1 MTTANLPTTT
11 PAPLPKALVNIE
23 GMRCAGC
30 VAAVEKHLLATPG
43 VVSASVNLLTAMA
56 VVEHQPELA
65 PIDIIQR
72 LADKGFSSRL
82 RDLQEVVIPSQ
93 SEASQPVNQLII
105 ALVLLALSIAGHI
118 GQATTLPHHQHGN
131 TLASVWWHLSLAT
144 VSLLGPGRFILVDGW
159 QSLRNGHPN
168 MNSLVGMGVSTA
180 YFTSVLALIFPQLMW
195 ECFFDE
201 PVMLVGAMLLGRS
214 LEAYARKSAA
224 KDFDRLLA
232 LQPPTA
238 HLLVGDQLIEVPVSQ
253 LQVGDWIKVLP
264 GETVPADGHIR
275 QGSSGID
282 ESLLTG
288 ESQPVSRQ
296 VGDAVT
302 AGTNNHTAA
311 LDITVDR
318 VGTETLLSR
327 MVEVITNAQARKVPL
342 QQLADSVAGY
352 FAYFVMGLAF
362 LTVSGWYLVSH
373 WLAIEMPLITSLKM
387 GIAVLAIACP
397 CALGLA
403 TPTAIL
409 VGTGI
414 GAQRGLLIKGGDVL
428 EKLRTIKTVVFD
440 KTGTLTVGK
449 PKVTQVQLLLP
460 ESEVWPLAAMAAA
473 GTNHPVAKA
482 VLAHATSLGYAA
494 EQSIDSETVPGLG
507 TVARSASGHK
517 VLLGSAL
524 WLQEQGIKVV
534 EEDPHPL
541 TPLLLCFHGRE
552 TRPEQSASLKTEEG
566 DPEHKAK
573 SLVPSPFLEKSW
585 GEGLS
590 TYPSLNSGSKELRQ
604 DVTLVYVS
612 IDSQLAGVIGLVD
625 PLRADAVDTVSSL
638 QQQGLEVVLLT
649 GDRPIVAHKIAAEL
663 GITKV
668 FADIRPTQKAEI
680 LAELQKN
687 GAVAMVGDGLNDAP
701 ALAVADVGMAIGDGT
716 GVAIDTA
723 DVVLMAD
730 KLAGV
735 KTAINLGKAT
745 GRKIRQNLFWAVVYN
760 CLGIPVAAGLLY
772 PWHLTLDPAAA
783 GACMAMSSVSVV
795 LNSIGLRWTFHK

>member
-1 MTTANLPTTT
+1 LEYQDFYMTTANLQ
-11 PAPLPKALVNIE
+11 KALVNIE

-30 VAAVEKHLLATPG
+30 VSAVEKHLLATPG
-43 VVSASVNLLTAMA
+43 VVSASVNLLTSMA
-56 VVEHQPELA
+56 LVEHEPELSS
-65 PIDIIQR
+65 IDLTQR
-72 LADKGFSSRL
+72 LTDKGFPSRL
-82 RDLQEVVIPSQ
+82 RDLQEITTIPRQ
-93 SEASQPVNQLII
+93 TDDSQPINQLLI
-105 ALVLLALSIAGHI
+105 ALGLLVLSIAGHL
-118 GQATTLPHHQHGN
+118 GQSPTLPHHQHGN
-131 TLASVWWHLSLAT
+131 TLASVWWHLILAT
-144 VSLLGPGRFILVDGW
+144 IALLGPGRFILVDGW

-168 MNSLVGMGVSTA
+168 MHSLVGMGISTA
-180 YFTSVLALIFPQLMW
+180 YLTSVLALVFPQLMW

-214 LEAYARKSAA
+214 LESYARKSAA

-238 HLLVGDQLIEVPVSQ
+238 HLLVGEQSIEVPVSQ
-253 LQVGDWIKVLP
+253 LQIGDWIKVLP

-275 QGSSGID
+275 QGISSID

-296 VGDAVT
+296 VGDLVT
-302 AGTNNHTAA
+302 AGTNNHSAP
-311 LDITVDR
+311 LDIMVDR
-318 VGTETLLSR
+318 VGDETLLSR
-327 MVEVITNAQARKVPL
+327 MVAVVTNAQARKVPL
-342 QQLADSVAGY
+342 QQIADSVAGY
-352 FAYFVMGLAF
+352 FAYVVMGLAL
-362 LTVSGWYLVSH
+362 LTVSGWYLASH
-373 WLAIEMPLITSLKM
+373 WLLMDMPLLTSLKM

-449 PKVTQVQLLLP
+449 PEVIQVQLFSP
-460 ESEVWPLAAMAAA
+460 ENEVWPLVAMAAA
-473 GTNHPVAKA
+473 GTNHPIAKA
-482 VLAHATSLGYAA
+482 ILAHAIDLGYSAEAA
-494 EQSIDSETVPGLG
+494 IDSETVPGLG

-524 WLQEQGIKVV
+524 WLQEQGIEVV
-534 EEDPHPL
+534 EEDP
-541 TPLLLCFHGRE
+541 
-552 TRPEQSASLKTEEG
+552 Q
-566 DPEHKAK
+566 
-573 SLVPSPFLEKSW
+573 
-585 GEGLS
+585 
-590 TYPSLNSGSKELRQ
+590 Q
-604 DVTLVYVS
+604 DTTLVYVS
-612 IDSQLAGVIGLVD
+612 IDSQLAGVIGVVD
-625 PLRADAVDTVSSL
+625 PLRSDAADTVRSL

-649 GDRPIVAHKIAAEL
+649 GDRSIVAHKIAAEL

-680 LAELQKN
+680 ITELQKN
-687 GAVAMVGDGLNDAP
+687 GSVAMVGDGLNDAP

-723 DVVLMAD
+723 DVVLMVD

-735 KTAINLGKAT
+735 KTAIALGKAT
-745 GRKIRQNLFWAVVYN
+745 GRKIRQNLFWAVIYN
-760 CLGIPVAAGLLY
+760 CLGIPLAAGLLY
-772 PWHLTLDPAAA
+772 PWHITLDPAAA

-795 LNSIGLRWTFHK
+795 LNSIGLRWTFRP

>member
-1 MTTANLPTTT
+1 MTTANLPITA
-11 PAPLPKALVNIE
+11 PATLQKALVNIE

-65 PIDIIQR
+65 PIDLTQR
-72 LADKGFSSRL
+72 LAAKGFPSQL
-82 RDLQEVVIPSQ
+82 RDLQAIAVPPK
-93 SEASQPVNQLII
+93 ADGSQPINQLLI
-105 ALVLLALSIAGHI
+105 ALGLLALSIAGHF
-118 GQATTLPHHQHGN
+118 GQAMTLPHHQHGN
-131 TLASVWWHLSLAT
+131 TLASVWWHLTLAT
-144 VSLLGPGRFILVDGW
+144 IALLGPGRFILVDGW

-168 MNSLVGMGVSTA
+168 MHSLVGMGVSTA

-214 LEAYARKSAA
+214 LETYARKSAA

-238 HLLVGDQLIEVPVSQ
+238 HLLVGDRSIEVPVSQ

-296 VGDAVT
+296 VGDTVT
-302 AGTNNHTAA
+302 AGTNNHTAT

-327 MVEVITNAQARKVPL
+327 MVAVVTNAQARKVPL
-342 QQLADSVAGY
+342 QQVADSVAGY
-352 FAYFVMGLAF
+352 FAYVVMVLAL
-362 LTVSGWYLVSH
+362 LTVSGWYVAGH
-373 WLAIEMPLITSLKM
+373 WLAIEMPLLTSLKM

-449 PKVTQVQLLLP
+449 PQVTKIQLLLP

-482 VLAHATSLGYAA
+482 ILTYANNLGYSAA
-494 EQSIDSETVPGLG
+494 QAIDSETVPGLG

-524 WLQEQGIKVV
+524 WLQEQGIEVI
-534 EEDPHPL
+534 EEDP
-541 TPLLLCFHGRE
+541 
-552 TRPEQSASLKTEEG
+552 Q
-566 DPEHKAK
+566 
-573 SLVPSPFLEKSW
+573 
-585 GEGLS
+585 
-590 TYPSLNSGSKELRQ
+590 Q
-604 DVTLVYVS
+604 DMTLVYVS
-612 IDSQLAGVIGLVD
+612 IDSQLAGIVGFVD
-625 PLRADAVDTVSSL
+625 PLRADAADTVSSL
-638 QQQGLEVVLLT
+638 QKQGLEVVLLT
-649 GDRPIVAHKIAAEL
+649 GDRSIVAHKIAAEL

-680 LAELQKN
+680 LTELQKN
-687 GAVAMVGDGLNDAP
+687 GPVAMIGDGLNDAP

-723 DVVLMAD
+723 DVVLMVD

-735 KTAINLGKAT
+735 KTAIDLGKAT

-760 CLGIPVAAGLLY
+760 CLGIPIAAGLLY
-772 PWHLTLDPAAA
+772 PWHITLDPAAA

-795 LNSIGLRWTFHK
+795 LNSIGLRWTFRK

>member
-11 PAPLPKALVNIE
+11 PATLQKALVNIE

-65 PIDIIQR
+65 PIDLTQR
-72 LADKGFSSRL
+72 LTDKGFPSRL
-82 RDLQEVVIPSQ
+82 RDLQEITIPQ
-93 SEASQPVNQLII
+93 QTNDSQPINQLLI
-105 ALVLLALSIAGHI
+105 ALGLLTLSIAGHI
-118 GQATTLPHHQHGN
+118 GQSATLPHHQHGN

-144 VSLLGPGRFILVDGW
+144 IALLGPGRFILVDGW

-168 MNSLVGMGVSTA
+168 MHSLVGMGVSTA
-180 YFTSVLALIFPQLMW
+180 YLTSLLALIFPQLMW

-214 LEAYARKSAA
+214 LESYARKSAA
-224 KDFDRLLA
+224 KDFDQLLA

-238 HLLVGDQLIEVPVSQ
+238 HLLVGDQSIEVPVSQ

-264 GETVPADGHIR
+264 GETIPADGHIR
-275 QGSSGID
+275 QGRSSID

-296 VGDAVT
+296 VGDTVT

-311 LDITVDR
+311 LDIMVDR
-318 VGTETLLSR
+318 VGAETLLSR
-327 MVEVITNAQARKVPL
+327 MVEVITNSQARKVPL
-342 QQLADSVAGY
+342 QQIADSVAGY
-352 FAYFVMGLAF
+352 FAYIVMGLAF
-362 LTVSGWYLVSH
+362 LTVSSWYVASH
-373 WLAIEMPLITSLKM
+373 WLAIDMPLLTSLKM

-440 KTGTLTVGK
+440 KTGTLTIGK
-449 PKVTQVQLLLP
+449 PQVTKVQLFLT

-482 VLAHATSLGYAA
+482 ILTYANNLGYSA
-494 EQSIDSETVPGLG
+494 EQVIDSETVPGLG

-524 WLQEQGIKVV
+524 WLQEQGIQVI
-534 EEDPHPL
+534 EDL
-541 TPLLLCFHGRE
+541 
-552 TRPEQSASLKTEEG
+552 Q
-566 DPEHKAK
+566 
-573 SLVPSPFLEKSW
+573 
-585 GEGLS
+585 
-590 TYPSLNSGSKELRQ
+590 Q
-604 DVTLVYVS
+604 DTTLVYVS

-625 PLRADAVDTVSSL
+625 PLRADAADTVSSL

-649 GDRPIVAHKIAAEL
+649 GDRSIVAHKIAAEL

-680 LAELQKN
+680 LTELQKN
-687 GAVAMVGDGLNDAP
+687 GPVAMVGDGLNDAP

-723 DVVLMAD
+723 DVVLMVD

-735 KTAINLGKAT
+735 KTAIDLGKAT

-760 CLGIPVAAGLLY
+760 CLGIPIAAGLLY
-772 PWHLTLDPAAA
+772 PWHITLDPAAA

-795 LNSIGLRWTFHK
+795 LNSIGLRWTFREKK

>member
-1 MTTANLPTTT
+1 MTTANLPTIR
-11 PAPLPKALVNIE
+11 PATLQKALVNIE
-23 GMRCAGC
+23 GMRCAAC
-30 VAAVEKHLLATPG
+30 VSAVEKHLLATPG
-43 VVSASVNLLTAMA
+43 VVSASVNLLMAMA

-65 PIDIIQR
+65 PIDLTQR
-72 LADKGFSSRL
+72 LTAKGFPSRL
-82 RDLQEVVIPSQ
+82 RDLQEITIPQ
-93 SEASQPVNQLII
+93 QTDDSQPVNQLLI
-105 ALVLLALSIAGHI
+105 ALGLLTLSIAGHI
-118 GQATTLPHHQHGN
+118 GQSTTLPHHQHGN
-131 TLASVWWHLSLAT
+131 TLASVWWHMSLAT
-144 VSLLGPGRFILVDGW
+144 IALLGPGRFILVDGW

-168 MNSLVGMGVSTA
+168 MHSLVGMGVSTA
-180 YFTSVLALIFPQLMW
+180 YLTSVLALIFPQLMW

-214 LEAYARKSAA
+214 LESYARKSAA

-238 HLLVGDQLIEVPVSQ
+238 HLIVGDQSIEVPVSQ

-275 QGSSGID
+275 QGISSID

-296 VGDAVT
+296 VGDTVT
-302 AGTNNHTAA
+302 AGTSNHTAP

-318 VGTETLLSR
+318 VGAETLLSR
-327 MVEVITNAQARKVPL
+327 MVAVVADAQARKVPL
-342 QQLADSVAGY
+342 QQIADSVAGY
-352 FAYFVMGLAF
+352 FAYIVMGLAF
-362 LTVSGWYLVSH
+362 LTVSGWYVASH
-373 WLAIEMPLITSLKM
+373 WLAIDMPLLTSLKM

-409 VGTGI
+409 VGTGV

-449 PKVTQVQLLLP
+449 PSVVKVQIFLP
-460 ESEVWPLAAMAAA
+460 ETEVWPLAAMAAA

-482 VLAHATSLGYAA
+482 VLAHAIGLGYAA
-494 EQSIDSETVPGLG
+494 AAAIESETVAGLG
-507 TVARSASGHK
+507 TIARSASGHK

-524 WLQEQGIKVV
+524 WLQEQGIGVI
-534 EEDPHPL
+534 EDP
-541 TPLLLCFHGRE
+541 
-552 TRPEQSASLKTEEG
+552 QQ
-566 DPEHKAK
+566 
-573 SLVPSPFLEKSW
+573 
-585 GEGLS
+585 
-590 TYPSLNSGSKELRQ
+590 NM
-604 DVTLVYVS
+604 TLAYVS
-612 IDSQLAGVIGLVD
+612 IDSQLAGVIGVVD
-625 PLRADAVDTVSSL
+625 PLRADAAGTINSL
-638 QQQGLEVVLLT
+638 QKQGLEVVLLT
-649 GDRPIVAHKIAAEL
+649 GDRSIVAHKIAAEL
-663 GITKV
+663 GIIKV

-680 LAELQKN
+680 LTELQKT
-687 GAVAMVGDGLNDAP
+687 GSVAMVGDGLNDAP

-723 DVVLMAD
+723 DVVLMVD

-735 KTAINLGKAT
+735 KTAIDLGKAT

-772 PWHLTLDPAAA
+772 PWHITLDPAAA

-795 LNSIGLRWTFHK
+795 LNSICLRWTFLDK

>member
-1 MTTANLPTTT
+1 MTTANLPTST
-11 PAPLPKALVNIE
+11 PATLQKALVNIE

-56 VVEHQPELA
+56 VVEHQPELT
-65 PIDIIQR
+65 PIDLTQR
-72 LADKGFSSRL
+72 LTDKGFPSRL

-93 SEASQPVNQLII
+93 TEDSQPVNQLLI
-105 ALVLLALSIAGHI
+105 ALGLLALSIAGHI
-118 GQATTLPHHQHGN
+118 GQSTTLPHHQHGN

-144 VSLLGPGRFILVDGW
+144 IALLGPGRFILVDGW
-159 QSLRNGHPN
+159 QNLRNGHPN
-168 MNSLVGMGVSTA
+168 MHSLVGMGVSTA
-180 YFTSVLALIFPQLMW
+180 YLTSVLALVFPQLMW

-214 LEAYARKSAA
+214 LEAYARRSAA

-238 HLLVGDQLIEVPVSQ
+238 HLLVGDQSIEVPVSQ

-318 VGTETLLSR
+318 VGAETLLSR

-352 FAYFVMGLAF
+352 FAYIVMGLAF
-362 LTVSGWYLVSH
+362 LTVSGWYVASH
-373 WLAIEMPLITSLKM
+373 WLSVDMPLLTSLKM

-440 KTGTLTVGK
+440 KTGTLTIGK
-449 PKVTQVQLLLP
+449 PQVTEVQLFLTA
-460 ESEVWPLAAMAAA
+460 SEVWPLAAMAAA

-482 VLAHATSLGYAA
+482 ILAYANNLEYSA
-494 EQSIDSETVPGLG
+494 EEAINSETVPGLG
-507 TVARSASGHK
+507 TVARSASGQK

-524 WLQEQGIKVV
+524 WLQEQGIEVA
-534 EEDPHPL
+534 EEDP
-541 TPLLLCFHGRE
+541 
-552 TRPEQSASLKTEEG
+552 Q
-566 DPEHKAK
+566 
-573 SLVPSPFLEKSW
+573 
-585 GEGLS
+585 
-590 TYPSLNSGSKELRQ
+590 Q
-604 DVTLVYVS
+604 DMTLVYVS

-625 PLRADAVDTVSSL
+625 PLRADAADTVNSL

-649 GDRPIVAHKIAAEL
+649 GDRSIVAHKIAAEL

-680 LAELQKN
+680 LTELQKT
-687 GAVAMVGDGLNDAP
+687 GSVAMVGDGLNDAP

-723 DVVLMAD
+723 DVVLMVD

-735 KTAINLGKAT
+735 KTAIDLGKAT

-772 PWHLTLDPAAA
+772 PWHITLDPAAA

-795 LNSIGLRWTFHK
+795 LNSIGLRWTFRK

>member
-11 PAPLPKALVNIE
+11 PPNLPKALVNIE

-43 VVSASVNLLTAMA
+43 VVSVNVNLLTAMA
-56 VVEHQPELA
+56 VVEHQPELM
-65 PIDIIQR
+65 PIDLTAK
-72 LADKGFSSRL
+72 LAAKGFPSRL
-82 RDLQEVVIPSQ
+82 RDLQEIAIPPQATVSPPISQ
-93 SEASQPVNQLII
+93 LFI
-105 ALVLLALSIAGHI
+105 ALSLLVLSIGGHL
-118 GQATTLPHHQHGN
+118 GQSVTLPHHQHGN

-144 VSLLGPGRFILVDGW
+144 VALLGPGRYILVDGW
-159 QSLRNGHPN
+159 QSWRNGHPN
-168 MNSLVGMGVSTA
+168 MHSLVGVGVSTA
-180 YFTSVLALIFPQLMW
+180 YLTSVLALVFPQLRW

-214 LEAYARKSAA
+214 LEAYARRSAA
-224 KDFDRLLA
+224 QDFDRLLA

-238 HLLVGDQLIEVPVSQ
+238 HLLVGNQSIDIPVSQ
-253 LQVGDWIKVLP
+253 LQIGDWIKVLP
-264 GETVPADGHIR
+264 GETVPADGHIH
-275 QGSSGID
+275 QGSSSLD

-288 ESQPVSRQ
+288 ESQPVVRQ
-296 VGDAVT
+296 VGEPVT

-311 LDITVDR
+311 LAITVDR
-318 VGTETLLSR
+318 VGAETLLAK
-327 MVEVITNAQARKVPL
+327 MVMVVTTAQAQKLPW
-342 QQLADSVAGY
+342 QQIADSVAGY
-352 FAYFVMGLAF
+352 FAYVVMGIAC
-362 LTVSGWYLVSH
+362 LTVSGWYAASH
-373 WLAIEMPLITSLKM
+373 WLAIEMPLLTSLKM
-387 GIAVLAIACP
+387 GIAVLVIACP

-428 EKLRTIKTVVFD
+428 EKLRTVKTVVFD

-449 PKVTQVQLLLP
+449 PAVTNTNLLLP
-460 ESEVWPLAAMAAA
+460 ASEVWPGAAMAAA

-482 VLAHATSLGYAA
+482 ILAHANGLGYIAEAA
-494 EQSIDSETVPGLG
+494 IDSETVPGLG
-507 TVARSASGHK
+507 IVARSAAGRK

-524 WLQEQGIKVV
+524 WLQEQGVAVIA
-534 EEDPHPL
+534 DP
-541 TPLLLCFHGRE
+541 
-552 TRPEQSASLKTEEG
+552 Q
-566 DPEHKAK
+566 
-573 SLVPSPFLEKSW
+573 
-585 GEGLS
+585 
-590 TYPSLNSGSKELRQ
+590 Q
-604 DVTLVYVS
+604 DTTVVYVA
-612 IDSQLAGVIGLVD
+612 IDDQLAGVIEMVD
-625 PLRADAVDTVSSL
+625 PLRADAADTIRVL
-638 QQQGLEVVLLT
+638 QQQGLELALLT

-663 GITKV
+663 GITRV

-723 DVVLMAD
+723 DVVLMTA

-735 KTAINLGKAT
+735 KTALDLGRAT

-760 CLGIPVAAGLLY
+760 CIGIPVAAGLLY
-772 PWHLTLDPAAA
+772 PWQITLDPAAA

-795 LNSIGLRWTFHK
+795 LNSIALRGTFRE

>member
-1 MTTANLPTTT
+1 MTTAKLLNSQ
-11 PAPLPKALVNIE
+11 PAALPKTLLNIE

-43 VVSASVNLLTAMA
+43 VVSASVNLLTATA

-65 PIDIIQR
+65 QIDLTQR
-72 LADKGFSSRL
+72 LTDKGFPSRL
-82 RDLQEVVIPSQ
+82 RDLQEVVIPSKT
-93 SEASQPVNQLII
+93 ADSQPINQLLI
-105 ALVLLALSIAGHI
+105 ALGLLALSIAGHI
-118 GQATTLPHHQHGN
+118 GQSTTLPHHQQGN

-144 VSLLGPGRFILVDGW
+144 IALLGPGRFILVDGW

-168 MNSLVGMGVSTA
+168 MHSLVGMGVSTA
-180 YFTSVLALIFPQLMW
+180 YLTSILALIFPQLMW

-214 LEAYARKSAA
+214 LEAYARKAAA

-238 HLLVGDQLIEVPVSQ
+238 HLLVGDQSIEVPVSQ

-288 ESQPVSRQ
+288 ESQPVARQ
-296 VGDAVT
+296 VGDTVT

-318 VGTETLLSR
+318 VGAETLLSR
-327 MVEVITNAQARKVPL
+327 MVEVIANAQTRKVPL
-342 QQLADSVAGY
+342 QQLADAVAGY
-352 FAYFVMGLAF
+352 FAYIVMGLAF
-362 LTVSGWYLVSH
+362 LTVSGWYVASH
-373 WLAIEMPLITSLKM
+373 WLAIDMPLLTSLKM

-440 KTGTLTVGK
+440 KTGTLTIGK
-449 PKVTQVQLLLP
+449 PQVTKVQLFLT
-460 ESEVWPLAAMAAA
+460 ESEVWPLAAMAAS

-482 VLAHATSLGYAA
+482 ILAYANHLGYSA
-494 EQSIDSETVPGLG
+494 EQAIDSETVPGLG
-507 TVARSASGHK
+507 TVARSVSGHK

-524 WLQEQGIKVV
+524 WLQEQGVAVI
-534 EEDPHPL
+534 EAEDPSARKGEGKPDYQAL
-541 TPLLLCFHGRE
+541 TPS
-552 TRPEQSASLKTEEG
+552 PALKEG
-566 DPEHKAK
+566 
-573 SLVPSPFLEKSW
+573 W
-585 GEGLS
+585 GEGLAMHS
-590 TYPSLNSGSKELRQ
+590 S
-604 DVTLVYVS
+604 LVYIS

-625 PLRADAVDTVSSL
+625 PLRSDAADTVHSL

-649 GDRPIVAHKIAAEL
+649 GDRSSVAHQIAAEL
-663 GITKV
+663 GITRV

-680 LAELQKN
+680 ITELQKT
-687 GAVAMVGDGLNDAP
+687 GPVAMVGDGLNDAP

-723 DVVLMAD
+723 DVVLMVD
-730 KLAGV
+730 KLTGV
-735 KTAINLGKAT
+735 QTAIDLGKAT

-760 CLGIPVAAGLLY
+760 CLGIPVAAGLFY
-772 PWHLTLDPAAA
+772 PWHITLDPAAA

-795 LNSIGLRWTFHK
+795 LNSIGLRWTFREKS

>member
-1 MTTANLPTTT
+1 MTTANLLVTK
-11 PAPLPKALVNIE
+11 PAPLQKALVNIE

-65 PIDIIQR
+65 PIDLTQR
-72 LADKGFSSRL
+72 LTDKGFPSCL
-82 RDLQEVVIPSQ
+82 RDLQAVVVPSQ
-93 SEASQPVNQLII
+93 TKDSQPVNQLLI
-105 ALVLLALSIAGHI
+105 ALGLLALSIAGHI
-118 GQATTLPHHQHGN
+118 GQSSTLPHHQQGN
-131 TLASVWWHLSLAT
+131 TLASVWWHLGLAT
-144 VSLLGPGRFILVDGW
+144 IALLGPGRFILVDGW

-168 MNSLVGMGVSTA
+168 MHSLVGMGVGTA
-180 YFTSVLALIFPQLMW
+180 YLTSLLALIFPQLMW

-214 LEAYARKSAA
+214 LETYARKSAA

-238 HLLVGDQLIEVPVSQ
+238 HLLVGDQSIEVPVSQ

-264 GETVPADGHIR
+264 GETVPADGHILR
-275 QGSSGID
+275 GTSSIE

-296 VGDAVT
+296 IGDVVT

-311 LDITVDR
+311 LDIIIDR
-318 VGTETLLSR
+318 VGAETLLSR
-327 MVEVITNAQARKVPL
+327 MIAVVTNAQARKVPL
-342 QQLADSVAGY
+342 QQIADSVAGY
-352 FAYFVMGLAF
+352 FAYIVMGLAF
-362 LTVSGWYLVSH
+362 LTVSGWYVASH
-373 WLAIEMPLITSLKM
+373 WLLIDMPLLTSLKM

-440 KTGTLTVGK
+440 KTGTLTMGK
-449 PKVTQVQLLLP
+449 PLVTKVQLLLP

-473 GTNHPVAKA
+473 GTNHPAA
-482 VLAHATSLGYAA
+482 TAIWTHANNLGYLA
-494 EQSIDSETVPGLG
+494 EPAIDSETVPGLG
-507 TVARSASGHK
+507 TVARSASGRK

-524 WLQEQGIKVV
+524 WLQEQGITVI
-534 EEDPHPL
+534 DPHHL
-541 TPLLLCFHGRE
+541 TP
-552 TRPEQSASLKTEEG
+552 A
-566 DPEHKAK
+566 
-573 SLVPSPFLEKSW
+573 PFL
-585 GEGLS
+585 GEDIYS
-590 TYPSLNSGSKELRQ
+590 
-604 DVTLVYVS
+604 LVYVA

-625 PLRADAVDTVSSL
+625 PLRADAADTVSSL
-638 QQQGLEVVLLT
+638 QKQGLEVVLLT
-649 GDRPIVAHKIAAEL
+649 GDRSVVAHKIAAEL

-668 FADIRPTQKAEI
+668 FADIRPTHKAEI
-680 LAELQKN
+680 IAELQKS

-701 ALAVADVGMAIGDGT
+701 ALAIADVGMAIGDGT

-723 DVVLMAD
+723 DVVLMVD

-735 KTAINLGKAT
+735 KTAIDLGKAT

-760 CLGIPVAAGLLY
+760 FLGIPIAAGLLY
-772 PWHLTLDPAAA
+772 PWHITLDPAAA

-795 LNSIGLRWTFHK
+795 LNSIGLRWTFQDKARTQLKLVDIQ

>member
-1 MTTANLPTTT
+1 MTTANLLTTK
-11 PAPLPKALVNIE
+11 PAPLQKALVNIE

-65 PIDIIQR
+65 PIDLTQR
-72 LADKGFSSRL
+72 LTDKGFPSRL
-82 RDLQEVVIPSQ
+82 RDLQEITVPQ
-93 SEASQPVNQLII
+93 QTNDSQPVTQLLI
-105 ALVLLALSIAGHI
+105 ALGLLALSIAGHI
-118 GQATTLPHHQHGN
+118 GQSANLPHHQHGN
-131 TLASVWWHLSLAT
+131 TLTSVWWHLSLAT
-144 VSLLGPGRFILVDGW
+144 IALLGPGRFILVDGW

-168 MNSLVGMGVSTA
+168 MHSLVGMGVSTA
-180 YFTSVLALIFPQLMW
+180 YLTSVLALIFPQLMW

-238 HLLVGDQLIEVPVSQ
+238 HLLVGDQSIEVPVSQ

-296 VGDAVT
+296 VGDMVT

-318 VGTETLLSR
+318 VGAETLLSR
-327 MVEVITNAQARKVPL
+327 MVAVVTTAQARKVPL
-342 QQLADSVAGY
+342 QQIADSVAGY
-352 FAYFVMGLAF
+352 FAYIVMGLAF
-362 LTVSGWYLVSH
+362 LTVSGWYLASH
-373 WLAIEMPLITSLKM
+373 WLSIDMPLLTSLKM

-440 KTGTLTVGK
+440 KTGTLTIGK
-449 PKVTQVQLLLP
+449 PQVTKVQLLFP
-460 ESEVWPLAAMAAA
+460 DSEVWPLAAMAAA

-482 VLAHATSLGYAA
+482 ILAYATSLGYSAA
-494 EQSIDSETVPGLG
+494 PAIDSETVPGLG
-507 TVARSASGHK
+507 TVARSTSGHK

-524 WLQEQGIKVV
+524 WLQEQGIEVI
-534 EEDPHPL
+534 EDL
-541 TPLLLCFHGRE
+541 
-552 TRPEQSASLKTEEG
+552 Q
-566 DPEHKAK
+566 
-573 SLVPSPFLEKSW
+573 
-585 GEGLS
+585 
-590 TYPSLNSGSKELRQ
+590 Q
-604 DVTLVYVS
+604 DITLVYVS
-612 IDSQLAGVIGLVD
+612 IDSQLAGVIGLLD
-625 PLRADAVDTVSSL
+625 PLRADAADTVSSL

-649 GDRPIVAHKIAAEL
+649 GDRSIVAHRIAAEL

-680 LAELQKN
+680 LTELQKI
-687 GAVAMVGDGLNDAP
+687 GSVAMVGDGLNDAP

-723 DVVLMAD
+723 DVVLMVD

-735 KTAINLGKAT
+735 KTAIDLGQAT

-760 CLGIPVAAGLLY
+760 CLGIPIAAGLLY
-772 PWHLTLDPAAA
+772 PWHITLDPAAA

-795 LNSIGLRWTFHK
+795 LNSISLRWTFRK

>member
-1 MTTANLPTTT
+1 MTTANLPTST
-11 PAPLPKALVNIE
+11 PATLQKALVNIE

-43 VVSASVNLLTAMA
+43 VVSASVNLVTAMA

-65 PIDIIQR
+65 PIDLTQR
-72 LADKGFSSRL
+72 LTEKGFPSHL

-93 SEASQPVNQLII
+93 TTDSQPINQLLI
-105 ALVLLALSIAGHI
+105 ALGLLALSIAGHI
-118 GQATTLPHHQHGN
+118 GQSTTLPHHQHGN
-131 TLASVWWHLSLAT
+131 TVASVWWHLSLAT
-144 VSLLGPGRFILVDGW
+144 IALLGPGRFILVDGW

-168 MNSLVGMGVSTA
+168 MHSLVGMGVSTA
-180 YFTSVLALIFPQLMW
+180 YLTSVLALIFPQLMW

-214 LEAYARKSAA
+214 LESYARRSAA
-224 KDFDRLLA
+224 KDFDQLLA

-238 HLLVGDQLIEVPVSQ
+238 HLLVGDQSIEVPVSQ

-296 VGDAVT
+296 VGDTVT

-318 VGTETLLSR
+318 VGAETLLSR

-352 FAYFVMGLAF
+352 FAYIVMGLAF
-362 LTVSGWYLVSH
+362 LTVSGWYVASH
-373 WLAIEMPLITSLKM
+373 WLSIDMPLLTSLKM

-440 KTGTLTVGK
+440 KTGTLTIGK
-449 PKVTQVQLLLP
+449 PQVTEVQLFLTA
-460 ESEVWPLAAMAAA
+460 SEVWPLAAMAAA

-482 VLAHATSLGYAA
+482 ILAYANNLEYSA
-494 EQSIDSETVPGLG
+494 EEAIDSETVPGLG
-507 TVARSASGHK
+507 TVARSASGQK

-524 WLQEQGIKVV
+524 WLQEQGIEVA
-534 EEDPHPL
+534 EEDS
-541 TPLLLCFHGRE
+541 
-552 TRPEQSASLKTEEG
+552 Q
-566 DPEHKAK
+566 
-573 SLVPSPFLEKSW
+573 
-585 GEGLS
+585 
-590 TYPSLNSGSKELRQ
+590 Q
-604 DVTLVYVS
+604 DMTLVYVS

-625 PLRADAVDTVSSL
+625 PLRADAADTVSSL

-649 GDRPIVAHKIAAEL
+649 GDRSIVAHKIAAEL

-680 LAELQKN
+680 LTELQKT
-687 GAVAMVGDGLNDAP
+687 GSVAMVGDGLNDAP

-723 DVVLMAD
+723 DVVLMVD

-735 KTAINLGKAT
+735 KTAIDLGKAT

-772 PWHLTLDPAAA
+772 PWHITLDPAAA

-795 LNSIGLRWTFHK
+795 LNSIGLRWTFRK

>member
-11 PAPLPKALVNIE
+11 PATLQKALVNIE

-43 VVSASVNLLTAMA
+43 VVSASVNLVTAMA

-65 PIDIIQR
+65 PIDLTQR
-72 LADKGFSSRL
+72 LTDKGFPSRL
-82 RDLQEVVIPSQ
+82 RDRQEVVIPSQ
-93 SEASQPVNQLII
+93 TEDSQPVNQLLI
-105 ALVLLALSIAGHI
+105 ALGLLALSIAGHI
-118 GQATTLPHHQHGN
+118 GQSTTLPHHQHGN

-144 VSLLGPGRFILVDGW
+144 IALLGPGRFILVDGW
-159 QSLRNGHPN
+159 QNLRNGHPN
-168 MNSLVGMGVSTA
+168 MHSLVGMGVSTA
-180 YFTSVLALIFPQLMW
+180 YLTSVLALVFPQLMW

-214 LEAYARKSAA
+214 LEAYARRSAA

-238 HLLVGDQLIEVPVSQ
+238 HLLVGDQSIEVPVSQ

-318 VGTETLLSR
+318 VGAETLLSR

-352 FAYFVMGLAF
+352 FAYIVMGLAF
-362 LTVSGWYLVSH
+362 LTVSGWYVASH
-373 WLAIEMPLITSLKM
+373 WLSVDMPLLTSLKM

-440 KTGTLTVGK
+440 KTGTLTIGK
-449 PKVTQVQLLLP
+449 PQVTEVQLFLTA
-460 ESEVWPLAAMAAA
+460 SEVWPLAAMAAA

-482 VLAHATSLGYAA
+482 ILAYANNLEYSA
-494 EQSIDSETVPGLG
+494 EEAINSETVPGLG
-507 TVARSASGHK
+507 TVARSASGQK

-524 WLQEQGIKVV
+524 WLQEQGIEVA
-534 EEDPHPL
+534 EEDP
-541 TPLLLCFHGRE
+541 
-552 TRPEQSASLKTEEG
+552 Q
-566 DPEHKAK
+566 
-573 SLVPSPFLEKSW
+573 
-585 GEGLS
+585 
-590 TYPSLNSGSKELRQ
+590 Q
-604 DVTLVYVS
+604 DMTLVYVS

-625 PLRADAVDTVSSL
+625 PLRADAADTVNSL

-649 GDRPIVAHKIAAEL
+649 GDRSIVAHKIAAEL

-680 LAELQKN
+680 LTELQKT
-687 GAVAMVGDGLNDAP
+687 GSVAMVGDGLNDAP

-723 DVVLMAD
+723 DVVLMVD

-735 KTAINLGKAT
+735 KTAIDLGKAT

-772 PWHLTLDPAAA
+772 PWHITLDPAAA

-795 LNSIGLRWTFHK
+795 LNSIGLRWTFRK

>member
-1 MTTANLPTTT
+1 MTTANLSTTT
-11 PAPLPKALVNIE
+11 PATLRKALVNIE

-65 PIDIIQR
+65 PIDLTQR
-72 LADKGFSSRL
+72 LTDKGFPSRL
-82 RDLQEVVIPSQ
+82 RDLQEIAIPQ
-93 SEASQPVNQLII
+93 QKDDSQPINQLLI
-105 ALVLLALSIAGHI
+105 ALGLLTLSIAGHI
-118 GQATTLPHHQHGN
+118 GQSATLPHHQHGN

-144 VSLLGPGRFILVDGW
+144 IALLGPGRFILVDGW

-168 MNSLVGMGVSTA
+168 MHSLVGMGVSTA
-180 YFTSVLALIFPQLMW
+180 YLTSVLALIFPQLMW

-214 LEAYARKSAA
+214 LESYARKSAA

-238 HLLVGDQLIEVPVSQ
+238 HLLVGDLSIEVPVSQ

-296 VGDAVT
+296 VGDIVM
-302 AGTNNHTAA
+302 AGTNNHTSA
-311 LDITVDR
+311 LDIMVDR
-318 VGTETLLSR
+318 VGAETLLSR
-327 MVEVITNAQARKVPL
+327 MVAVVTNAQTRKVPL
-342 QQLADSVAGY
+342 QQIADLVAGY
-352 FAYFVMGLAF
+352 FAYIVMGLAF
-362 LTVSGWYLVSH
+362 LTVSGWYVASH
-373 WLAIEMPLITSLKM
+373 WLLIDMPLLTSLKR

-428 EKLRTIKTVVFD
+428 EKLRIIKTVIFD

-449 PKVTQVQLLLP
+449 PQVTKVQLFLN

-482 VLAHATSLGYAA
+482 ILAYANNLGYSA
-494 EQSIDSETVPGLG
+494 EQAIDSETVPGLG

-517 VLLGSAL
+517 VLLGSSL
-524 WLQEQGIKVV
+524 WLQEQGIEVI
-534 EEDPHPL
+534 EDL
-541 TPLLLCFHGRE
+541 
-552 TRPEQSASLKTEEG
+552 Q
-566 DPEHKAK
+566 
-573 SLVPSPFLEKSW
+573 
-585 GEGLS
+585 
-590 TYPSLNSGSKELRQ
+590 Q
-604 DVTLVYVS
+604 DTTLVYVS
-612 IDSQLAGVIGLVD
+612 IDSQLAGSIGLVD
-625 PLRADAVDTVSSL
+625 PLRADAADTVSSL
-638 QQQGLEVVLLT
+638 QKQGLEVVLLT
-649 GDRPIVAHKIAAEL
+649 GDRSIVAHKIAAEL
-663 GITKV
+663 GITRV

-680 LAELQKN
+680 LTELQKT
-687 GAVAMVGDGLNDAP
+687 GSVAMVGDGLNDAP

-723 DVVLMAD
+723 DVVLMVD

-735 KTAINLGKAT
+735 KTAIDLGKAT

-760 CLGIPVAAGLLY
+760 CLGIPIAAGLLY
-772 PWHLTLDPAAA
+772 PWHITLDPAAA

-795 LNSIGLRWTFHK
+795 LNSIGLRWTFRN

>member
-1 MTTANLPTTT
+1 MTIANLPTIT
-11 PAPLPKALVNIE
+11 PATLQKALVNIE

-65 PIDIIQR
+65 PIDLTQC
-72 LADKGFSSRL
+72 LTAKGFPSRL
-82 RDLQEVVIPSQ
+82 RDLQEIAIPQ
-93 SEASQPVNQLII
+93 QTDDSQPVNQLLI
-105 ALVLLALSIAGHI
+105 ALGLLALSIAGHI
-118 GQATTLPHHQHGN
+118 GQSATLPHHQHGN

-144 VSLLGPGRFILVDGW
+144 IALLGPGRFILVDGW

-168 MNSLVGMGVSTA
+168 MHSLVGMGVSTA
-180 YFTSVLALIFPQLMW
+180 YLTSVFALIFPQLMW

-214 LEAYARKSAA
+214 LESYARKSAA

-238 HLLVGDQLIEVPVSQ
+238 HLLVGDKLIEVPVSQ
-253 LQVGDWIKVLP
+253 LQIGDWIKVLP
-264 GETVPADGHIR
+264 GETIPADGHIR
-275 QGSSGID
+275 QGTSSID

-302 AGTNNHTAA
+302 AGTSNHTAP

-318 VGTETLLSR
+318 VGAKTLLSR
-327 MVEVITNAQARKVPL
+327 MVAVVTNAQARKVPL
-342 QQLADSVAGY
+342 QQIADSVAGY
-352 FAYFVMGLAF
+352 FAYIVMGLAF
-362 LTVSGWYLVSH
+362 LTVSGWYLASH
-373 WLAIEMPLITSLKM
+373 WLAIDMPLLTSLKM

-428 EKLRTIKTVVFD
+428 EKLRTIKIVVFD
-440 KTGTLTVGK
+440 KTGTLTIGK
-449 PKVTQVQLLLP
+449 PSVTKAQLFLP
-460 ESEVWPLAAMAAA
+460 ETEVWPLAAMAAV

-482 VLAHATSLGYAA
+482 VLAHAIGLGYAA
-494 EQSIDSETVPGLG
+494 ETEIDSETVPGLG
-507 TVARSASGHK
+507 TIARSASGHK

-524 WLQEQGIKVV
+524 WLQEQGIDVI
-534 EEDPHPL
+534 EDP
-541 TPLLLCFHGRE
+541 
-552 TRPEQSASLKTEEG
+552 QQ
-566 DPEHKAK
+566 
-573 SLVPSPFLEKSW
+573 
-585 GEGLS
+585 
-590 TYPSLNSGSKELRQ
+590 NM
-604 DVTLVYVS
+604 TLVYVS
-612 IDSQLAGVIGLVD
+612 IDSQLAGVIGVVD
-625 PLRADAVDTVSSL
+625 PIRADAADTVRSL
-638 QQQGLEVVLLT
+638 QKQGLEVVLLT
-649 GDRPIVAHKIAAEL
+649 GDKSIVAHKIAAEL

-680 LAELQKN
+680 ITELQKT
-687 GAVAMVGDGLNDAP
+687 GSVAMVGDGLNDAP

-723 DVVLMAD
+723 DVVLMVN

-735 KTAINLGKAT
+735 KTAIDLGKAT
-745 GRKIRQNLFWAVVYN
+745 GSKIRQNLFWAVVYN
-760 CLGIPVAAGLLY
+760 FLGIPIAAGLLY
-772 PWHLTLDPAAA
+772 PWHITLDPAAA

-795 LNSIGLRWTFHK
+795 LNSIGLRWTFREN

>member
-1 MTTANLPTTT
+1 MTTANLSTTT
-11 PAPLPKALVNIE
+11 PATLRKALVNIE

-65 PIDIIQR
+65 PIDLTQR
-72 LADKGFSSRL
+72 LTDKGFPSRL
-82 RDLQEVVIPSQ
+82 RDLQEIAIPQ
-93 SEASQPVNQLII
+93 QKDDSQPINQLLI
-105 ALVLLALSIAGHI
+105 ALGLLTLSIAGHI
-118 GQATTLPHHQHGN
+118 GQSATLPHHQHGN

-144 VSLLGPGRFILVDGW
+144 IALLGPGRFILVDGW

-168 MNSLVGMGVSTA
+168 MHSLVGMGVSTA
-180 YFTSVLALIFPQLMW
+180 YLTSVLALIFPQLMW

-214 LEAYARKSAA
+214 LESYARKSAA

-238 HLLVGDQLIEVPVSQ
+238 HLLVGDLSIEVPVSQ

-296 VGDAVT
+296 VGDIVM
-302 AGTNNHTAA
+302 AGTNNHTSA
-311 LDITVDR
+311 LDIMVDR
-318 VGTETLLSR
+318 VGAETLLSR
-327 MVEVITNAQARKVPL
+327 MVAVVTNAQARKVPL
-342 QQLADSVAGY
+342 QQIADLVAGY
-352 FAYFVMGLAF
+352 FAYIVMGLAF
-362 LTVSGWYLVSH
+362 LTVSGWYLASH
-373 WLAIEMPLITSLKM
+373 WLLIDMPLLTSLKM

-428 EKLRTIKTVVFD
+428 EKLRVIKTVVFD

-449 PKVTQVQLLLP
+449 PQVTKVQLFLT

-482 VLAHATSLGYAA
+482 ILAYANNLGYSA
-494 EQSIDSETVPGLG
+494 EQAINSETVPGLG

-517 VLLGSAL
+517 VLLGSSL
-524 WLQEQGIKVV
+524 WLQEQGIEVI
-534 EEDPHPL
+534 EDL
-541 TPLLLCFHGRE
+541 
-552 TRPEQSASLKTEEG
+552 Q
-566 DPEHKAK
+566 
-573 SLVPSPFLEKSW
+573 
-585 GEGLS
+585 
-590 TYPSLNSGSKELRQ
+590 Q
-604 DVTLVYVS
+604 DMTLVYVS
-612 IDSQLAGVIGLVD
+612 INSQLAGSIGLVD
-625 PLRADAVDTVSSL
+625 PLRADAADTVSSL
-638 QQQGLEVVLLT
+638 QKQGLEVVLLT
-649 GDRPIVAHKIAAEL
+649 GDRSIVAHKIAAEL

-680 LAELQKN
+680 LTELQKT
-687 GAVAMVGDGLNDAP
+687 GSVAMVGDGLNDAP

-723 DVVLMAD
+723 DVVLMVD

-735 KTAINLGKAT
+735 KTAIDLGKAT

-772 PWHLTLDPAAA
+772 PWHITLDPAAA

-795 LNSIGLRWTFHK
+795 LNSIGLRWTFRAD

>member
-1 MTTANLPTTT
+1 MTTANLPD
-11 PAPLPKALVNIE
+11 ASLQKALVNIE

-56 VVEHQPELA
+56 VVEHQPELT
-65 PIDIIQR
+65 PIDLTQR
-72 LADKGFSSRL
+72 LTDKGFPSRI

-93 SEASQPVNQLII
+93 VEDSQPVNQLII
-105 ALVLLALSIAGHI
+105 ALGLLALSIAGHI
-118 GQATTLPHHQHGN
+118 GQSTDLPHHQHGN

-144 VSLLGPGRFILVDGW
+144 IALLGPGRFILVDGW

-168 MNSLVGMGVSTA
+168 MHSLVGMGVSTA
-180 YFTSVLALIFPQLMW
+180 YLTSVLALIFPQLMW

-238 HLLVGDQLIEVPVSQ
+238 HLLVGNQSIEVPVSQ
-253 LQVGDWIKVLP
+253 LQVGDWIKVLA
-264 GETVPADGHIR
+264 GETVPVDGHIR

-288 ESQPVSRQ
+288 ESQPVFRQ

-318 VGTETLLSR
+318 VGAETLLSR
-327 MVEVITNAQARKVPL
+327 MVEVVTNAQARKVPL

-352 FAYFVMGLAF
+352 FAYIVMGLAF
-362 LTVSGWYLVSH
+362 LTISGWYVVSH
-373 WLAIEMPLITSLKM
+373 WLGIDMPLLTSLKM

-428 EKLRTIKTVVFD
+428 EKLRTVKTVVFD
-440 KTGTLTVGK
+440 KTGTLTIGK
-449 PKVTQVQLLLP
+449 PQVTKVQLFLTD
-460 ESEVWPLAAMAAA
+460 SEVWPLAAMAAA

-482 VLAHATSLGYAA
+482 ILAYANSLGYSA
-494 EQSIDSETVPGLG
+494 EQAIDNETVPGLG
-507 TVARSASGHK
+507 TVARSASGYK

-524 WLQEQGIKVV
+524 WLQEQGIEVI
-534 EEDPHPL
+534 EDP
-541 TPLLLCFHGRE
+541 
-552 TRPEQSASLKTEEG
+552 Q
-566 DPEHKAK
+566 
-573 SLVPSPFLEKSW
+573 
-585 GEGLS
+585 
-590 TYPSLNSGSKELRQ
+590 Q

-612 IDSQLAGVIGLVD
+612 IDSQLVGVIGLVD
-625 PLRADAVDTVSSL
+625 PLRSDAADTVHSL
-638 QQQGLEVVLLT
+638 RQQGLEIVLLT
-649 GDRPIVAHKIAAEL
+649 GDRSIVAHKIAAEL

-680 LAELQKN
+680 LTELQKN
-687 GAVAMVGDGLNDAP
+687 GPKNVSVAMVGDGLNDAP
-701 ALAVADVGMAIGDGT
+701 ALAVADVGIAIGDGT
-716 GVAIDTA
+716 GVAINTA
-723 DVVLMAD
+723 DVVLMID

-735 KTAINLGKAT
+735 KTAIDLGKAT

-772 PWHLTLDPAAA
+772 PWHITLDPAAA

-795 LNSIGLRWTFHK
+795 LNSIGLRWTFRK

>member
-1 MTTANLPTTT
+1 MTTANLPNTT
-11 PAPLPKALVNIE
+11 PATLQKALVNIE

-65 PIDIIQR
+65 PIDLAQR
-72 LADKGFSSRL
+72 LTAKGFPSRL
-82 RDLQEVVIPSQ
+82 RDLQEIATPQ
-93 SEASQPVNQLII
+93 QTDDSQPVNQLLI
-105 ALVLLALSIAGHI
+105 ALGLLALSIAGHI
-118 GQATTLPHHQHGN
+118 GQSATLPHHQHGN

-144 VSLLGPGRFILVDGW
+144 IALLGPGRFILVDGW

-168 MNSLVGMGVSTA
+168 MHSLVGMGVSTA
-180 YFTSVLALIFPQLMW
+180 YLTSVLALIFPQLMW

-238 HLLVGDQLIEVPVSQ
+238 HLLVGDQSIEVPVSQ
-253 LQVGDWIKVLP
+253 LQIGDWIKVLP
-264 GETVPADGHIR
+264 GETIPADGQIR
-275 QGSSGID
+275 QGTSGID

-296 VGDAVT
+296 VGDTVT
-302 AGTNNHTAA
+302 AGTSNHTAP

-318 VGTETLLSR
+318 VGAETLLSR
-327 MVEVITNAQARKVPL
+327 MVAVVTNAQARKVPL
-342 QQLADSVAGY
+342 QQIADSVAGY
-352 FAYFVMGLAF
+352 FAYIVMGLAF
-362 LTVSGWYLVSH
+362 LTVSGWYVASH
-373 WLAIEMPLITSLKM
+373 WLEIDMPLLISLKM

-440 KTGTLTVGK
+440 KTGTLTIGK
-449 PKVTQVQLLLP
+449 PSVTKVQLFLP
-460 ESEVWPLAAMAAA
+460 ETEVWPLAAMAAA

-482 VLAHATSLGYAA
+482 ILVHAIGLGYSLEA
-494 EQSIDSETVPGLG
+494 EIDSETVPGLG
-507 TVARSASGHK
+507 TIARSSSGHK

-524 WLQEQGIKVV
+524 WLQEQGIDVI
-534 EEDPHPL
+534 EDP
-541 TPLLLCFHGRE
+541 
-552 TRPEQSASLKTEEG
+552 QQ
-566 DPEHKAK
+566 
-573 SLVPSPFLEKSW
+573 
-585 GEGLS
+585 
-590 TYPSLNSGSKELRQ
+590 NM
-604 DVTLVYVS
+604 TLVYVS
-612 IDSQLAGVIGLVD
+612 IDSQLAGVIGVVD
-625 PLRADAVDTVSSL
+625 PLRIDAAATVSSL
-638 QQQGLEVVLLT
+638 QKQGLEVVLLT
-649 GDRPIVAHKIAAEL
+649 GDKSIVAHKIAAEL

-680 LAELQKN
+680 ITELQKT
-687 GAVAMVGDGLNDAP
+687 GSVAMVGDGLNDAP

-723 DVVLMAD
+723 DVVLMVD

-772 PWHLTLDPAAA
+772 PWHITLDPAAA

-795 LNSIGLRWTFHK
+795 LNSIGLRWTFRDK

>member
-1 MTTANLPTTT
+1 MTTANLPT
-11 PAPLPKALVNIE
+11 PATLRKALVNIE

-56 VVEHQPELA
+56 VVEHHPELV
-65 PIDIIQR
+65 PIDLTQR
-72 LADKGFSSRL
+72 LTNKGFPSRL

-93 SEASQPVNQLII
+93 AKDFRPINQLLI
-105 ALVLLALSIAGHI
+105 ALGLLALSIAGHI
-118 GQATTLPHHQHGN
+118 GQSTTLPHHQHDN
-131 TLASVWWHLSLAT
+131 TLSSVWWHLSLAT
-144 VSLLGPGRFILVDGW
+144 IALLGPGRFILVDGW

-168 MNSLVGMGVSTA
+168 MHSLVGMGVSTA
-180 YFTSVLALIFPQLMW
+180 YLTSLLALIFPQLMW

-238 HLLVGDQLIEVPVSQ
+238 HLLVGDQSIEVPVSQ

-275 QGSSGID
+275 QGNSGID

-318 VGTETLLSR
+318 VGAETLLSR
-327 MVEVITNAQARKVPL
+327 MVEVVTNAQARKVPL

-352 FAYFVMGLAF
+352 FAYVVMGLAF
-362 LTVSGWYLVSH
+362 LTVSGWYVASH
-373 WLAIEMPLITSLKM
+373 WLAIDMPLLISLKM

-449 PKVTQVQLLLP
+449 PQVTKVQLFLA

-482 VLAHATSLGYAA
+482 ILAHATGLGYQA
-494 EQSIDSETVPGLG
+494 EQAIDSETVPGFG

-524 WLQEQGIKVV
+524 WLQEQGIEVIE
-534 EEDPHPL
+534 EEDPHPP
-541 TPLLLCFHGRE
+541 T
-552 TRPEQSASLKTEEG
+552 
-566 DPEHKAK
+566 
-573 SLVPSPFLEKSW
+573 PSPRAGEGGQETSFCALAPSPVLGEGR

-590 TYPSLNSGSKELRQ
+590 MSSS
-604 DVTLVYVS
+604 LVYVS
-612 IDSQLAGVIGLVD
+612 IDSQLAGVIGLID
-625 PLRADAVDTVSSL
+625 PLRADAADTVSSL

-649 GDRPIVAHKIAAEL
+649 GDRSIVAHTIAAEIN
-663 GITKV
+663 ITKV

-680 LAELQKN
+680 IAELQKN
-687 GAVAMVGDGLNDAP
+687 GSVAMVGDGLNDAP

-723 DVVLMAD
+723 DVVLMVD

-735 KTAINLGKAT
+735 KTAIDLGKAT
-745 GRKIRQNLFWAVVYN
+745 GSKIRQNLFWAVVYN
-760 CLGIPVAAGLLY
+760 CLGIPIAAGLLY
-772 PWHLTLDPAAA
+772 PWHITLDPAAA
-783 GACMAMSSVSVV
+783 GACMAMSSMSVV
-795 LNSIGLRWTFHK
+795 LNSIGLRWTFRK

>member
-1 MTTANLPTTT
+1 MTIAN
-11 PAPLPKALVNIE
+11 LPKALVNIE

-65 PIDIIQR
+65 PIDLTQR
-72 LADKGFSSRL
+72 LTAKGFPSQL
-82 RDLQEVVIPSQ
+82 RDLQAVIPNQ
-93 SEASQPVNQLII
+93 ADHSQPLSQLLI
-105 ALVLLALSIAGHI
+105 AVGLLVLSIAGHF
-118 GQATTLPHHQHGN
+118 GQSAVLPHHQHGN

-144 VSLLGPGRFILVDGW
+144 IALLGPGRFILVDGW

-168 MNSLVGMGVSTA
+168 MHSLVGMGISTA
-180 YFTSVLALIFPQLMW
+180 YLTSVLALIFPQLMW

-238 HLLVGDQLIEVPVSQ
+238 HLLVGGKSIEVPVAQ

-296 VGDAVT
+296 VGDTVT

-318 VGTETLLSR
+318 VGAETLLSR
-327 MVEVITNAQARKVPL
+327 MVAVVTNAQARKVPL
-342 QQLADSVAGY
+342 QQIADSVAGY
-352 FAYFVMGLAF
+352 FAYIVMGLAF
-362 LTVSGWYLVSH
+362 LTVSGWYVASH
-373 WLAIEMPLITSLKM
+373 WLAIDMPLLTSLKM

-449 PKVTQVQLLLP
+449 PLVTKVQLLLP

-482 VLAHATSLGYAA
+482 ILAHATNLGYCAA
-494 EQSIDSETVPGLG
+494 PSIDSETVPGLG
-507 TVARSASGHK
+507 TIARSSSGHQ

-524 WLQEQGIKVV
+524 WLQEQGITVI
-534 EEDPHPL
+534 EDP
-541 TPLLLCFHGRE
+541 
-552 TRPEQSASLKTEEG
+552 Q
-566 DPEHKAK
+566 
-573 SLVPSPFLEKSW
+573 
-585 GEGLS
+585 
-590 TYPSLNSGSKELRQ
+590 Q
-604 DVTLVYVS
+604 DTTLVYIS
-612 IDSQLAGVIGLVD
+612 IDSQLAGVIGLID
-625 PLRADAVDTVSSL
+625 PLRADAIDTVQAL
-638 QQQGLEVVLLT
+638 QQKGLEVVLLT
-649 GDRPIVAHKIAAEL
+649 GDRSIVAHKIAAEL

-668 FADIRPTQKAEI
+668 FADVRPTHKADI
-680 LAELQKN
+680 LTELQKN
-687 GAVAMVGDGLNDAP
+687 GPVAMIGDGLNDAP

-723 DVVLMAD
+723 DVVLMVD
-730 KLAGV
+730 KLTAV
-735 KTAINLGKAT
+735 KTAIDLGKAT

-772 PWHLTLDPAAA
+772 PWHITLDPAAA

-795 LNSIGLRWTFHK
+795 LNSIGLRWTFHE

>member
-1 MTTANLPTTT
+1 MTTANLLTTK
-11 PAPLPKALVNIE
+11 PAPLQKALVNIE

-65 PIDIIQR
+65 PIDLTQR
-72 LADKGFSSRL
+72 LTDKGFPSRL
-82 RDLQEVVIPSQ
+82 RDLQETTVPQ
-93 SEASQPVNQLII
+93 QTNDSQPVTQLLI
-105 ALVLLALSIAGHI
+105 ALGLLALSIAGHI
-118 GQATTLPHHQHGN
+118 GQSANLPHHQHGN
-131 TLASVWWHLSLAT
+131 TLTSVWWHLSLAT
-144 VSLLGPGRFILVDGW
+144 IALLGPGRFILVDGW

-168 MNSLVGMGVSTA
+168 MHSLVGMGVSTA
-180 YFTSVLALIFPQLMW
+180 YLTSVLALIFPQLMW

-238 HLLVGDQLIEVPVSQ
+238 HLLVGDQSIEVPVSQ

-296 VGDAVT
+296 VGDMVT

-318 VGTETLLSR
+318 VGAETLLSR
-327 MVEVITNAQARKVPL
+327 MVAVVTTAQARKVPL
-342 QQLADSVAGY
+342 QQIADSVAGY
-352 FAYFVMGLAF
+352 FAYIVMGLAF
-362 LTVSGWYLVSH
+362 LTVSGWYLASH
-373 WLAIEMPLITSLKM
+373 WLSIDMPLLTSLKM

-440 KTGTLTVGK
+440 KTGTLTIGK
-449 PKVTQVQLLLP
+449 PQVTKVQLLFP
-460 ESEVWPLAAMAAA
+460 DSEVWPLAAMAAA

-482 VLAHATSLGYAA
+482 ILAYATSLGYSAA
-494 EQSIDSETVPGLG
+494 PAIDSETVPGLG
-507 TVARSASGHK
+507 TVARSTSGHK

-524 WLQEQGIKVV
+524 WLQKQGIEVI
-534 EEDPHPL
+534 EDL
-541 TPLLLCFHGRE
+541 
-552 TRPEQSASLKTEEG
+552 Q
-566 DPEHKAK
+566 
-573 SLVPSPFLEKSW
+573 
-585 GEGLS
+585 
-590 TYPSLNSGSKELRQ
+590 Q
-604 DVTLVYVS
+604 DITLVYVS
-612 IDSQLAGVIGLVD
+612 IDSQLAGVIGLLD
-625 PLRADAVDTVSSL
+625 PLRADAADTVSSL

-649 GDRPIVAHKIAAEL
+649 GDRSIVAHRIAAEL

-680 LAELQKN
+680 LTELQKI
-687 GAVAMVGDGLNDAP
+687 GSVAMVGDGLNDAP

-723 DVVLMAD
+723 DVVLMVD

-735 KTAINLGKAT
+735 KTAIDLGQAT

-760 CLGIPVAAGLLY
+760 CLGIPIAAGLLY
-772 PWHLTLDPAAA
+772 PWHITLDPAAA

-795 LNSIGLRWTFHK
+795 LNSISLRWTFRN

>member
-1 MTTANLPTTT
+1 MTTANLLTTT
-11 PAPLPKALVNIE
+11 PATLQKALVNIE

-56 VVEHQPELA
+56 VVEHHPELA
-65 PIDIIQR
+65 AIDLTQR
-72 LADKGFSSRL
+72 LTEKGFPSHL
-82 RDLQEVVIPSQ
+82 RNLQEITIPQ
-93 SEASQPVNQLII
+93 RADDSQPTNQLVI
-105 ALVLLALSIAGHI
+105 ALGLLALSIAGHI
-118 GQATTLPHHQHGN
+118 GQTVTLPHHQHGN
-131 TLASVWWHLSLAT
+131 TLASIWWHLSLAT
-144 VSLLGPGRFILVDGW
+144 IALLGPGRFILVDGW

-168 MNSLVGMGVSTA
+168 MHSLVGMGVSTA
-180 YFTSVLALIFPQLMW
+180 YLTSVLALIFPQLMW

-238 HLLVGDQLIEVPVSQ
+238 HLLVGDQSVEVPVSQ

-275 QGSSGID
+275 QGSSSIN

-296 VGDAVT
+296 VGDTVT

-318 VGTETLLSR
+318 VGAETLLSR

-352 FAYFVMGLAF
+352 FAYIVMGLAF
-362 LTVSGWYLVSH
+362 LTVSGWYAASH
-373 WLAIEMPLITSLKM
+373 WLAIDMPLLTSLKM
-387 GIAVLAIACP
+387 GIAVLVIACP

-440 KTGTLTVGK
+440 KTGTLTIGK
-449 PKVTQVQLLLP
+449 PQVTKVQLFLT

-482 VLAHATSLGYAA
+482 ILAYANNLGYSA
-494 EQSIDSETVPGLG
+494 EQAIDSETVPGLG

-524 WLQEQGIKVV
+524 WLQEQGIEVI
-534 EEDPHPL
+534 EDP
-541 TPLLLCFHGRE
+541 
-552 TRPEQSASLKTEEG
+552 Q
-566 DPEHKAK
+566 
-573 SLVPSPFLEKSW
+573 
-585 GEGLS
+585 
-590 TYPSLNSGSKELRQ
+590 Q
-604 DVTLVYVS
+604 DMTLVYIS
-612 IDSQLAGVIGLVD
+612 IDSQLAGSIGVVD
-625 PLRADAVDTVSSL
+625 PLRSDAADTVRSL
-638 QQQGLEVVLLT
+638 QQKGLEVVLLT
-649 GDRPIVAHKIAAEL
+649 GDRSIVAHKIATEL

-680 LAELQKN
+680 LAGLQQA

-701 ALAVADVGMAIGDGT
+701 ALAVADVGMAIGGGT

-735 KTAINLGKAT
+735 QTAIDLGKAT

-760 CLGIPVAAGLLY
+760 CLGIPIAAGLLY
-772 PWHLTLDPAAA
+772 PWHITLDPAAA

-795 LNSIGLRWTFHK
+795 LNSISLRWTFRAD

>member
-1 MTTANLPTTT
+1 MTTANLIDTN
-11 PAPLPKALVNIE
+11 APLQKALVNIE

-43 VVSASVNLLTAMA
+43 VISASVNLLTAMA
-56 VVEHQPELA
+56 VVEHQPELTL
-65 PIDIIQR
+65 IDLTQR
-72 LADKGFSSRL
+72 LTDKGFPSRL
-82 RDLQEVVIPSQ
+82 RDL
-93 SEASQPVNQLII
+93 SEIVTPQQPDHSQPINQLLI
-105 ALVLLALSIAGHI
+105 ALGLLVLSIAGHL
-118 GQATTLPHHQHGN
+118 GQSATLPHHQHGN
-131 TLASVWWHLSLAT
+131 TFASVWWHLSLAT
-144 VSLLGPGRFILVDGW
+144 IALLGPGRFILVDGW

-168 MNSLVGMGVSTA
+168 MHSLVGMGVSTA
-180 YFTSVLALIFPQLMW
+180 YLTSLLALIFPQLMW

-238 HLLVGDQLIEVPVSQ
+238 HLLVGNRSIDVPVSQ

-296 VGDAVT
+296 VGDTVT
-302 AGTNNHTAA
+302 AGTNNHTSA

-318 VGTETLLSR
+318 VGAETLLSR
-327 MVEVITNAQARKVPL
+327 MVAMTTNAQARKVPL
-342 QQLADSVAGY
+342 QKIADSVAGY
-352 FAYFVMGLAF
+352 FAFVVIGLAF
-362 LTVSGWYLVSH
+362 LVVSGWYVASQ
-373 WLAIEMPLITSLKM
+373 WFAIEMPLLTSLKM

-440 KTGTLTVGK
+440 KTGTLTIGK
-449 PKVTQVQLLLP
+449 PLVTKVQLFLP
-460 ESEVWPLAAMAAA
+460 ASEVWPLAAMAAA
-473 GTNHPVAKA
+473 GTNHPIAQA
-482 VLAHATSLGYAA
+482 ILAYADSLGYQA
-494 EQSIDSETVPGLG
+494 EQAIDSETVPGLG

-524 WLQEQGIKVV
+524 WLQEQEIEVI
-534 EEDPHPL
+534 EDL
-541 TPLLLCFHGRE
+541 
-552 TRPEQSASLKTEEG
+552 Q
-566 DPEHKAK
+566 
-573 SLVPSPFLEKSW
+573 
-585 GEGLS
+585 
-590 TYPSLNSGSKELRQ
+590 Q
-604 DVTLVYVS
+604 DTTLVYIS
-612 IDSQLAGVIGLVD
+612 IDSQLAGSIGLVD
-625 PLRADAVDTVSSL
+625 PLRADAADTVSSL

-649 GDRPIVAHKIAAEL
+649 GDRSIVAHKIAAEL

-668 FADIRPTQKAEI
+668 FADIRPTHKAEI
-680 LAELQKN
+680 LTELQKN

-723 DVVLMAD
+723 DVVLMVA

-735 KTAINLGKAT
+735 QTAIDLGKAT
-745 GRKIRQNLFWAVVYN
+745 GRKIRQNLFWAIIYN

-772 PWHLTLDPAAA
+772 PWHITLDPAAA

-795 LNSIGLRWTFHK
+795 LNSISLRWSNI

>member
-1 MTTANLPTTT
+1 MTTANLPNTT
-11 PAPLPKALVNIE
+11 PATLQKALVNIE

-65 PIDIIQR
+65 PIDLTQR
-72 LADKGFSSRL
+72 LTDKGFPSRL
-82 RDLQEVVIPSQ
+82 RDLQEVVIPS
-93 SEASQPVNQLII
+93 STKDSQPINQLLI
-105 ALVLLALSIAGHI
+105 ALGLLVLSIAGHI
-118 GQATTLPHHQHGN
+118 GQSTTLPHHQHGN
-131 TLASVWWHLSLAT
+131 TLASVWWHLVLAT
-144 VSLLGPGRFILVDGW
+144 IALLGPGRFILVDGW

-168 MNSLVGMGVSTA
+168 MHSLVGMGVSTA
-180 YFTSVLALIFPQLMW
+180 YLTSVLALIFPQLMW

-224 KDFDRLLA
+224 KDFDQLLA

-238 HLLVGDQLIEVPVSQ
+238 HLLVGDKSIEVPVSQ

-275 QGSSGID
+275 QGSSSID

-318 VGTETLLSR
+318 VGAETLLSR

-352 FAYFVMGLAF
+352 FAYVVMGLAF
-362 LTVSGWYLVSH
+362 LTVSGWYVASH
-373 WLAIEMPLITSLKM
+373 WLAIDMPLLTSLKM

-440 KTGTLTVGK
+440 KTGTLTIGK
-449 PKVTQVQLLLP
+449 PQVTEVQLFLTA
-460 ESEVWPLAAMAAA
+460 SEVWPLAAMAAA
-473 GTNHPVAKA
+473 GTNHPIAKA
-482 VLAHATSLGYAA
+482 ILAHANSLGYSAA
-494 EQSIDSETVPGLG
+494 QAIDSETVPGLG
-507 TVARSASGHK
+507 TVARSVSGQK

-524 WLQEQGIKVV
+524 WLQEQGI
-534 EEDPHPL
+534 DPHPL
-541 TPLLLCFHGRE
+541 
-552 TRPEQSASLKTEEG
+552 EG
-566 DPEHKAK
+566 SERKAK
-573 SLVPSPFLEKSW
+573 SLALGEGW

-590 TYPSLNSGSKELRQ
+590 ASSS
-604 DVTLVYVS
+604 LVYVS

-625 PLRADAVDTVSSL
+625 PLRADAADTVSSL

-649 GDRPIVAHKIAAEL
+649 GDRSIVAHKIAAEL

-680 LAELQKN
+680 LTELQKT
-687 GAVAMVGDGLNDAP
+687 GAVAMVGDGLNDSP

-723 DVVLMAD
+723 DVVLMVD

-735 KTAINLGKAT
+735 KTAIDLGKAT

-760 CLGIPVAAGLLY
+760 CLGIPIAAGLLY
-772 PWHLTLDPAAA
+772 PWHITLDPAAA

-795 LNSIGLRWTFHK
+795 LNSIGLRWTFREKK

>member
-1 MTTANLPTTT
+1 LEYQDFFNYMTTANLPTTT
-11 PAPLPKALVNIE
+11 SAALHKALVNIE

-65 PIDIIQR
+65 PIDLTQR
-72 LADKGFSSRL
+72 LTDKGFPSRL
-82 RDLQEVVIPSQ
+82 RDLQEITIPQ
-93 SEASQPVNQLII
+93 QTDDSQPINQLLI
-105 ALVLLALSIAGHI
+105 ALGLLVLSIAGHL
-118 GQATTLPHHQHGN
+118 GQSATLPHHQHGN
-131 TLASVWWHLSLAT
+131 TLASVWWHLTLAT
-144 VSLLGPGRFILVDGW
+144 IALLGPGRFILVDGW

-168 MNSLVGMGVSTA
+168 MHSLVGMGVSTA
-180 YFTSVLALIFPQLMW
+180 YLTSVLALVFPQLMW

-214 LEAYARKSAA
+214 LESYARKSAA

-275 QGSSGID
+275 QGSSSID

-296 VGDAVT
+296 VGDTVT
-302 AGTNNHTAA
+302 AGTSNHTAP

-318 VGTETLLSR
+318 VGAETLLSR
-327 MVEVITNAQARKVPL
+327 MVAVVTNAQARKVPL
-342 QQLADSVAGY
+342 QQIADSVAGY
-352 FAYFVMGLAF
+352 FAYVVMGLAF
-362 LTVSGWYLVSH
+362 LTVSGWYVASH
-373 WLAIEMPLITSLKM
+373 WLAIDMPLLTSLKM

-428 EKLRTIKTVVFD
+428 EKLRNIKTVVFD
-440 KTGTLTVGK
+440 KTGTLTIGK
-449 PKVTQVQLLLP
+449 PEVTKVQLFLP
-460 ESEVWPLAAMAAA
+460 ETEVWPLAAMAAA

-482 VLAHATSLGYAA
+482 ILAHVIGLGYSA
-494 EQSIDSETVPGLG
+494 EQAIDSETVPGLG
-507 TVARSASGHK
+507 TIARSASGHK

-524 WLQEQGIKVV
+524 WLQEQGIEVS
-534 EEDPHPL
+534 EDP
-541 TPLLLCFHGRE
+541 
-552 TRPEQSASLKTEEG
+552 Q
-566 DPEHKAK
+566 
-573 SLVPSPFLEKSW
+573 
-585 GEGLS
+585 
-590 TYPSLNSGSKELRQ
+590 Q
-604 DVTLVYVS
+604 DTTLVYVS
-612 IDSQLAGVIGLVD
+612 IDSQLAGVIGVVD
-625 PLRADAVDTVSSL
+625 PLRADAADTVRSL

-649 GDRPIVAHKIAAEL
+649 GDRSIVAHKIAAEL

-680 LAELQKN
+680 ITELQKN
-687 GAVAMVGDGLNDAP
+687 GSVAMVGDGLNDAA

-723 DVVLMAD
+723 DVVLMVD

-735 KTAINLGKAT
+735 QTAIDLGQAT
-745 GRKIRQNLFWAVVYN
+745 GRKIRQNLFWAVIYN

-772 PWHLTLDPAAA
+772 PWHITLDPAAA

-795 LNSIGLRWTFHK
+795 LNSIGLRWTFKSKCR

>member
-1 MTTANLPTTT
+1 MTTANLPITA
-11 PAPLPKALVNIE
+11 PATLQKALVNIE

-65 PIDIIQR
+65 PIDLTQR
-72 LADKGFSSRL
+72 LTDKGFPSRL
-82 RDLQEVVIPSQ
+82 RDLQEVVIPNQ
-93 SEASQPVNQLII
+93 AEDAQPTNQLII
-105 ALVLLALSIAGHI
+105 ALGLLALSIAGHF
-118 GQATTLPHHQHGN
+118 GQSMTLPHHQHGN
-131 TLASVWWHLSLAT
+131 TLASVWWHLTLAT
-144 VSLLGPGRFILVDGW
+144 IALLGPGRFILVDGW

-168 MNSLVGMGVSTA
+168 MHSLVGMGVSTA
-180 YFTSVLALIFPQLMW
+180 YLTSVLALVFPQLMW

-214 LEAYARKSAA
+214 LETYARKSAA

-238 HLLVGDQLIEVPVSQ
+238 HLLVGDKSIEVPVSQ

-264 GETVPADGHIR
+264 GETIPADGHIR

-296 VGDAVT
+296 VGDTVT

-318 VGTETLLSR
+318 VGAETLLSR
-327 MVEVITNAQARKVPL
+327 MVAVVTNAQARKVPL
-342 QQLADSVAGY
+342 QQIADSVAGY
-352 FAYFVMGLAF
+352 FAYIVMGLAF
-362 LTVSGWYLVSH
+362 VTVSGWYVAGH
-373 WLAIEMPLITSLKM
+373 WLAIEMPLLTSLKM

-449 PKVTQVQLLLP
+449 PQVTKIQLLLP
-460 ESEVWPLAAMAAA
+460 KSEVWPLAAMAAA
-473 GTNHPVAKA
+473 GTNHPIAKTILTYA
-482 VLAHATSLGYAA
+482 NNLGYSA
-494 EQSIDSETVPGLG
+494 EQANDSETVPGLG

-524 WLQEQGIKVV
+524 WLQEQGIEVIQ
-534 EEDPHPL
+534 E
-541 TPLLLCFHGRE
+541 
-552 TRPEQSASLKTEEG
+552 A
-566 DPEHKAK
+566 EHQAK
-573 SLVPSPFLEKSW
+573 FLAPSPALGEGW
-585 GEGLS
+585 GEGLPTCS
-590 TYPSLNSGSKELRQ
+590 S
-604 DVTLVYVS
+604 LVYVA
-612 IDSQLAGVIGLVD
+612 IDSQLAGIIGLVD
-625 PLRADAVDTVSSL
+625 PLRADAADTVSSL

-649 GDRPIVAHKIAAEL
+649 GDRSIVAHKIAAEL

-680 LAELQKN
+680 LTDLQKN
-687 GAVAMVGDGLNDAP
+687 GPVAMIGDGLNDAP

-723 DVVLMAD
+723 DVVLMVD

-735 KTAINLGKAT
+735 KTAIDLGKAT

-760 CLGIPVAAGLLY
+760 CLGIPIAAGLLY
-772 PWHLTLDPAAA
+772 PWHITLDPAAA

-795 LNSIGLRWTFHK
+795 LNSIGLRWTFRK

>member
-1 MTTANLPTTT
+1 MTTANLPT
-11 PAPLPKALVNIE
+11 PATLQKALVNIE

-56 VVEHQPELA
+56 VIEHQPELA
-65 PIDIIQR
+65 PIDLTQR
-72 LADKGFSSRL
+72 LTAKGFPSQL
-82 RDLQEVVIPSQ
+82 RDLQAIAVPPK
-93 SEASQPVNQLII
+93 ADGSQPINQLLI
-105 ALVLLALSIAGHI
+105 ALGLLALSIAGHI
-118 GQATTLPHHQHGN
+118 GQSTTLPHHQHGN
-131 TLASVWWHLSLAT
+131 TLASVWWHLTLAT
-144 VSLLGPGRFILVDGW
+144 IALLGPGRFILVDGW

-168 MNSLVGMGVSTA
+168 MHSLVGMGVSTA

-238 HLLVGDQLIEVPVSQ
+238 HLLVGDRSIEVPVSQ

-296 VGDAVT
+296 VGDLVT

-318 VGTETLLSR
+318 VGSETLLSR
-327 MVEVITNAQARKVPL
+327 IVAVVTNAQARKVPL
-342 QQLADSVAGY
+342 QQVADSVAGY
-352 FAYFVMGLAF
+352 FAYVVMGLAF
-362 LTVSGWYLVSH
+362 LTVSGWYVAGH
-373 WLAIEMPLITSLKM
+373 WLVIEMPLLTSLKM

-449 PKVTQVQLLLP
+449 PQVTKIQLLLP

-482 VLAHATSLGYAA
+482 ILTYANNLGYSAA
-494 EQSIDSETVPGLG
+494 QVIDSETVPGLG

-524 WLQEQGIKVV
+524 WLQEQGIAVV
-534 EEDPHPL
+534 EDP
-541 TPLLLCFHGRE
+541 
-552 TRPEQSASLKTEEG
+552 Q
-566 DPEHKAK
+566 
-573 SLVPSPFLEKSW
+573 
-585 GEGLS
+585 
-590 TYPSLNSGSKELRQ
+590 Q
-604 DVTLVYVS
+604 DMTLVYIS
-612 IDSQLAGVIGLVD
+612 ITKGASGAIDSQLAGIIGLVD
-625 PLRADAVDTVSSL
+625 PLRADALDTVHSL

-649 GDRPIVAHKIAAEL
+649 GDRSIVAHKIAAEL

-680 LAELQKN
+680 LTDLQKN
-687 GAVAMVGDGLNDAP
+687 GPVAMVGDGLNDAP

-723 DVVLMAD
+723 DVVLIVD

-735 KTAINLGKAT
+735 KTAIDLGKAT

-760 CLGIPVAAGLLY
+760 CLGIPIAAGLLY
-772 PWHLTLDPAAA
+772 PWHITLDPAAA

-795 LNSIGLRWTFHK
+795 LNSIGLRWTFRK

>member
-11 PAPLPKALVNIE
+11 PATLQKALVNIE

-56 VVEHQPELA
+56 VIEHQPELA
-65 PIDIIQR
+65 PIDLTQR
-72 LADKGFSSRL
+72 LTDKGFPSRL
-82 RDLQEVVIPSQ
+82 RDLQEITIPQ
-93 SEASQPVNQLII
+93 QTNDSQPINQLLI
-105 ALVLLALSIAGHI
+105 ALGLLTLSIAGHI
-118 GQATTLPHHQHGN
+118 GQSATLPHHQHGN
-131 TLASVWWHLSLAT
+131 TLASVWWHLGLAT
-144 VSLLGPGRFILVDGW
+144 IALLGPGRFILVDGW

-168 MNSLVGMGVSTA
+168 MHSLVGMGVSTA
-180 YFTSVLALIFPQLMW
+180 YLTSLLALIFPQLMW

-214 LEAYARKSAA
+214 LESYARKSAA
-224 KDFDRLLA
+224 KDFDQLLA

-238 HLLVGDQLIEVPVSQ
+238 HLLVGDQSIEVPVSQ

-264 GETVPADGHIR
+264 GETIPADGHIR
-275 QGSSGID
+275 QGSSSID

-296 VGDAVT
+296 VGDTVT

-311 LDITVDR
+311 LDIMVDQ
-318 VGTETLLSR
+318 VGAETLLSR

-342 QQLADSVAGY
+342 QQIADSVAGY
-352 FAYFVMGLAF
+352 FAYIVMGLAF
-362 LTVSGWYLVSH
+362 LTVSGWYVASH
-373 WLAIEMPLITSLKM
+373 WLLIDMPLLTSLKM

-440 KTGTLTVGK
+440 KTGTLTIGK
-449 PKVTQVQLLLP
+449 PQVTKVQLFLT

-482 VLAHATSLGYAA
+482 ILAYANNLGYSA
-494 EQSIDSETVPGLG
+494 EQAIGSETVPGLG
-507 TVARSASGHK
+507 TVARSTSGHK

-524 WLQEQGIKVV
+524 WLQEQGIEVV
-534 EEDPHPL
+534 AEDPHPP
-541 TPLLLCFHGRE
+541 TPSPNAGE
-552 TRPEQSASLKTEEG
+552 GEPERKTKSLALEEG
-566 DPEHKAK
+566 C
-573 SLVPSPFLEKSW
+573 
-585 GEGLS
+585 GEGIYMYS
-590 TYPSLNSGSKELRQ
+590 S
-604 DVTLVYVS
+604 LVYVS
-612 IDSQLAGVIGLVD
+612 IDSQLAGVIGLLD
-625 PLRADAVDTVSSL
+625 PLRADAADTVSSL

-649 GDRPIVAHKIAAEL
+649 GDRSIVAHKIAAEL

-680 LAELQKN
+680 LTELQKN
-687 GAVAMVGDGLNDAP
+687 GPVAMVGDGLNDAP

-723 DVVLMAD
+723 DVVLMVD

-735 KTAINLGKAT
+735 KTAIDLGKAT

-760 CLGIPVAAGLLY
+760 CLGIPIAAGLLY
-772 PWHLTLDPAAA
+772 PWHITLDPAAA

-795 LNSIGLRWTFHK
+795 LNSIGLRWTFREKK

>member
-11 PAPLPKALVNIE
+11 PATLQKALVNIE

-65 PIDIIQR
+65 PIDLTQR
-72 LADKGFSSRL
+72 LTDKGFPSRL
-82 RDLQEVVIPSQ
+82 RDLQEITIPQ
-93 SEASQPVNQLII
+93 QTNDSQPINQLLI
-105 ALVLLALSIAGHI
+105 ALGLLTLSIAGHI
-118 GQATTLPHHQHGN
+118 GQSATLPHHQHGN

-144 VSLLGPGRFILVDGW
+144 IALLGPGRFILVDGW

-168 MNSLVGMGVSTA
+168 MHSLVGMGVSTA
-180 YFTSVLALIFPQLMW
+180 YLTSLLALIFPQLMW

-214 LEAYARKSAA
+214 LESYARKSAA

-238 HLLVGDQLIEVPVSQ
+238 HLLVGDLSIEVPVSQ

-264 GETVPADGHIR
+264 GETIPADGHIR
-275 QGSSGID
+275 QGSSSID

-296 VGDAVT
+296 VGDTVT

-311 LDITVDR
+311 LDIMVDR
-318 VGTETLLSR
+318 VGAETLLSR

-342 QQLADSVAGY
+342 QQIADSVAGY
-352 FAYFVMGLAF
+352 FAYIVMGLAF
-362 LTVSGWYLVSH
+362 LTVSSWYVASH
-373 WLAIEMPLITSLKM
+373 WLAIDMPLLTSLKM

-440 KTGTLTVGK
+440 KTGTLTIGK
-449 PKVTQVQLLLP
+449 PQVTKVQLFLT

-482 VLAHATSLGYAA
+482 ILTYANNLGYSA
-494 EQSIDSETVPGLG
+494 EQVIDSETVPGLG

-524 WLQEQGIKVV
+524 WLQEQGIQVI
-534 EEDPHPL
+534 EDL
-541 TPLLLCFHGRE
+541 
-552 TRPEQSASLKTEEG
+552 Q
-566 DPEHKAK
+566 
-573 SLVPSPFLEKSW
+573 
-585 GEGLS
+585 
-590 TYPSLNSGSKELRQ
+590 Q
-604 DVTLVYVS
+604 DTTLVYVS

-625 PLRADAVDTVSSL
+625 PLRADAADTVSSL

-649 GDRPIVAHKIAAEL
+649 GDRSIVAHKIAAEL

-668 FADIRPTQKAEI
+668 FGDIRPTQKAEI

-687 GAVAMVGDGLNDAP
+687 GPVAMVGDGLNDAP

-723 DVVLMAD
+723 DVVLMVD

-735 KTAINLGKAT
+735 KTAIDLGKAT
-745 GRKIRQNLFWAVVYN
+745 GSKIRQNLFWAVVYN

-772 PWHLTLDPAAA
+772 PWHITLDPAAA

-795 LNSIGLRWTFHK
+795 LNSIGLRWTFRK

>member
-1 MTTANLPTTT
+1 
-11 PAPLPKALVNIE
+11 
-23 GMRCAGC
+23 
-30 VAAVEKHLLATPG
+30 
-43 VVSASVNLLTAMA
+43 
-56 VVEHQPELA
+56 
-65 PIDIIQR
+65 
-72 LADKGFSSRL
+72 
-82 RDLQEVVIPSQ
+82 
-93 SEASQPVNQLII
+93 
-105 ALVLLALSIAGHI
+105 
-118 GQATTLPHHQHGN
+118 
-131 TLASVWWHLSLAT
+131 
-144 VSLLGPGRFILVDGW
+144 
-159 QSLRNGHPN
+159 
-168 MNSLVGMGVSTA
+168 
-180 YFTSVLALIFPQLMW
+180 
-195 ECFFDE
+195 
-201 PVMLVGAMLLGRS
+201 
-214 LEAYARKSAA
+214 
-224 KDFDRLLA
+224 
-232 LQPPTA
+232 
-238 HLLVGDQLIEVPVSQ
+238 
-253 LQVGDWIKVLP
+253 VLP

-296 VGDAVT
+296 VGDTVT

-318 VGTETLLSR
+318 VGAETLLSR

-352 FAYFVMGLAF
+352 FAYIVMGLAF
-362 LTVSGWYLVSH
+362 LTVSGWYVASH
-373 WLAIEMPLITSLKM
+373 WLSIDMPLLTSLKM

-440 KTGTLTVGK
+440 KTGTLTIGK
-449 PKVTQVQLLLP
+449 PQVTEVQLFLTA
-460 ESEVWPLAAMAAA
+460 SEVWPLAAMAAA

-482 VLAHATSLGYAA
+482 ILAYANNLEYSA
-494 EQSIDSETVPGLG
+494 EEAIDSETVPGLG

-524 WLQEQGIKVV
+524 WLQEQGIEVV
-534 EEDPHPL
+534 EDP
-541 TPLLLCFHGRE
+541 
-552 TRPEQSASLKTEEG
+552 Q
-566 DPEHKAK
+566 
-573 SLVPSPFLEKSW
+573 
-585 GEGLS
+585 
-590 TYPSLNSGSKELRQ
+590 Q
-604 DVTLVYVS
+604 DMTLVYVS

-625 PLRADAVDTVSSL
+625 PLRADAADTVSSL

-649 GDRPIVAHKIAAEL
+649 GDRSIVAHKIAAEL

-680 LAELQKN
+680 LTELQKT
-687 GAVAMVGDGLNDAP
+687 GSVAMVGDGLNDAP

-723 DVVLMAD
+723 DVVLMVD

-735 KTAINLGKAT
+735 KTAIDLGKAT

-772 PWHLTLDPAAA
+772 PWHITLDPAAA

-795 LNSIGLRWTFHK
+795 LNSISLRWTFREKK

>member
-1 MTTANLPTTT
+1 MTTANLPTST
-11 PAPLPKALVNIE
+11 PATLPKALVNIE

-30 VAAVEKHLLATPG
+30 VAVVEKHLLATPG
-43 VVSASVNLLTAMA
+43 VVSASVNLVTAMA

-65 PIDIIQR
+65 PIDLTQR
-72 LADKGFSSRL
+72 LTDKGFPSRL

-93 SEASQPVNQLII
+93 TKDSQPINQLLI
-105 ALVLLALSIAGHI
+105 ALGLLALSIAGHI
-118 GQATTLPHHQHGN
+118 GQSTTLPHHQHGN

-144 VSLLGPGRFILVDGW
+144 IALLGPGRFILVDGW

-168 MNSLVGMGVSTA
+168 MHSLVGMGVSTA
-180 YFTSVLALIFPQLMW
+180 YLTSVLALIFPQLMW

-214 LEAYARKSAA
+214 LESYARRSAA

-238 HLLVGDQLIEVPVSQ
+238 HLLVGDQSIEVPVSQ

-288 ESQPVSRQ
+288 ESQPVSRR

-318 VGTETLLSR
+318 VGAETLLSR

-352 FAYFVMGLAF
+352 FAYVVMGLAF
-362 LTVSGWYLVSH
+362 LTVSGWYVASH
-373 WLAIEMPLITSLKM
+373 WLSIDMPLLTSLKM

-440 KTGTLTVGK
+440 KTGTLTIGK
-449 PKVTQVQLLLP
+449 PQVTKVQLFLTEL
-460 ESEVWPLAAMAAA
+460 EIWPLAAMAAA

-482 VLAHATSLGYAA
+482 ILAYANNLGYSA
-494 EQSIDSETVPGLG
+494 EEAIDSETVPGLG

-517 VLLGSAL
+517 VLLGNAL
-524 WLQEQGIKVV
+524 WLQEQGI
-534 EEDPHPL
+534 DPHPP
-541 TPLLLCFHGRE
+541 TPSPKAGE
-552 TRPEQSASLKTEEG
+552 GEPER
-566 DPEHKAK
+566 KAK
-573 SLVPSPFLEKSW
+573 SLALGEGW

-590 TYPSLNSGSKELRQ
+590 IDSSLNYCSEDPQQ
-604 DVTLVYVS
+604 DMTLVYVS
-612 IDSQLAGVIGLVD
+612 IDSKLAGVIGLVD
-625 PLRADAVDTVSSL
+625 PLRADAADTVSSL

-649 GDRPIVAHKIAAEL
+649 GDRSIVAHKIAAEL

-680 LAELQKN
+680 LTELQKT
-687 GAVAMVGDGLNDAP
+687 GSVAMVGDGLNDAP

-723 DVVLMAD
+723 DVVLMVD

-735 KTAINLGKAT
+735 KTAIDLGKAT

-772 PWHLTLDPAAA
+772 PWHITLDPAAA

-795 LNSIGLRWTFHK
+795 LNSIGLRWTFRK

>member
-1 MTTANLPTTT
+1 MTTANLLTTK
-11 PAPLPKALVNIE
+11 PAPLQKALVNIE

-65 PIDIIQR
+65 PIDLTQR
-72 LADKGFSSRL
+72 LTDKGFPSRL
-82 RDLQEVVIPSQ
+82 RDLQEITVPQ
-93 SEASQPVNQLII
+93 QTNDSQPVTQLLI
-105 ALVLLALSIAGHI
+105 ALGLLALSIAGHI
-118 GQATTLPHHQHGN
+118 GQSANLPHHQHGN
-131 TLASVWWHLSLAT
+131 TLTSVWWHLSLAT
-144 VSLLGPGRFILVDGW
+144 IALLGPGRFILVDGW

-168 MNSLVGMGVSTA
+168 MHSLVGMGVSTA
-180 YFTSVLALIFPQLMW
+180 YLTSVLALIFPQLMW

-238 HLLVGDQLIEVPVSQ
+238 HLLVGDQSIEVPVSQ

-296 VGDAVT
+296 VGDMVT

-318 VGTETLLSR
+318 VGAETLLSR
-327 MVEVITNAQARKVPL
+327 MVAVVTTAQARKVPL
-342 QQLADSVAGY
+342 QQIADSVAGY
-352 FAYFVMGLAF
+352 FAYIVMGLAF
-362 LTVSGWYLVSH
+362 LTVSGWYLASH
-373 WLAIEMPLITSLKM
+373 WLSIDMPLLTSLKM

-440 KTGTLTVGK
+440 KTGTLTIGK
-449 PKVTQVQLLLP
+449 PQVTKVQLLFP
-460 ESEVWPLAAMAAA
+460 DSEVWPLAAMAAA

-482 VLAHATSLGYAA
+482 ILAYATSLGYSAA
-494 EQSIDSETVPGLG
+494 SAIDSETVPGLG
-507 TVARSASGHK
+507 TVARSTSGHK

-524 WLQEQGIKVV
+524 WLQEQGIEVI
-534 EEDPHPL
+534 EDL
-541 TPLLLCFHGRE
+541 
-552 TRPEQSASLKTEEG
+552 Q
-566 DPEHKAK
+566 
-573 SLVPSPFLEKSW
+573 
-585 GEGLS
+585 
-590 TYPSLNSGSKELRQ
+590 Q
-604 DVTLVYVS
+604 DITLVYVS
-612 IDSQLAGVIGLVD
+612 IDSQLAGVIGLLD
-625 PLRADAVDTVSSL
+625 PLRADAADTVSSL

-649 GDRPIVAHKIAAEL
+649 GDRSIVAHRIAAEL

-680 LAELQKN
+680 LTELQKI
-687 GAVAMVGDGLNDAP
+687 GSVAMVGDGLNDAP

-723 DVVLMAD
+723 DVVLMVD

-735 KTAINLGKAT
+735 KTAIDLGQAT

-760 CLGIPVAAGLLY
+760 CLGIPIAAGLLY
-772 PWHLTLDPAAA
+772 PWHITLDPAAA

-795 LNSIGLRWTFHK
+795 LNSISLRWTFRN

>member
-1 MTTANLPTTT
+1 LEYQDFLIYMTTANLPNTT
-11 PAPLPKALVNIE
+11 PATLQKALVNIE

-65 PIDIIQR
+65 PIDLTQR
-72 LADKGFSSRL
+72 LTEKGFPSRL
-82 RDLQEVVIPSQ
+82 RDLQEVAIPSQ
-93 SEASQPVNQLII
+93 TEDSQPINQLII
-105 ALVLLALSIAGHI
+105 ALGLLALSIAGHI
-118 GQATTLPHHQHGN
+118 GQSTTLPHHQHGN

-144 VSLLGPGRFILVDGW
+144 IALLGPGRYILVDGW

-168 MNSLVGMGVSTA
+168 MHSLVGMGVSTA
-180 YFTSVLALIFPQLMW
+180 YLTSVLALIFPQLMW

-214 LEAYARKSAA
+214 LESYARKSAA

-238 HLLVGDQLIEVPVSQ
+238 HLLVGDKSIEVPVSQ

-296 VGDAVT
+296 VGDTVT
-302 AGTNNHTAA
+302 AGTSNHTAA

-318 VGTETLLSR
+318 VGAETLLSR
-327 MVEVITNAQARKVPL
+327 MVEVIANAQARKMPL

-352 FAYFVMGLAF
+352 FAYIVMGLAF
-362 LTVSGWYLVSH
+362 LTVGGWYVASR
-373 WLAIEMPLITSLKM
+373 WLAIDMPLLTSLKM
-387 GIAVLAIACP
+387 GIAVLTIACP

-428 EKLRTIKTVVFD
+428 EKLRTIETVVFD
-440 KTGTLTVGK
+440 KTGTLTIGK
-449 PKVTQVQLLLP
+449 PQVTKVQLFLT

-482 VLAHATSLGYAA
+482 ILAYANNLGYSAA
-494 EQSIDSETVPGLG
+494 EAIDSETVPGLG

-524 WLQEQGIKVV
+524 WLQEQGVEVV
-534 EEDPHPL
+534 EEEDPHPPTPSPKMGEGEPDYQTKSL
-541 TPLLLCFHGRE
+541 TPSPVLG
-552 TRPEQSASLKTEEG
+552 EG
-566 DPEHKAK
+566 
-573 SLVPSPFLEKSW
+573 W

-590 TYPSLNSGSKELRQ
+590 MNSS
-604 DVTLVYVS
+604 LVYVS
-612 IDSQLAGVIGLVD
+612 IDSRLVGVIGLID
-625 PLRADAVDTVSSL
+625 PLRADAADTVHSL

-649 GDRPIVAHKIAAEL
+649 GDRSIVAHKIATEL

-723 DVVLMAD
+723 DVVLMVD

-735 KTAINLGKAT
+735 KTAIDLGKAT

-772 PWHLTLDPAAA
+772 PWHITLDPAAA

-795 LNSIGLRWTFHK
+795 LNSICLRWTFREKK

>member
-1 MTTANLPTTT
+1 LEYQDFFNYMTTANLPTTT
-11 PAPLPKALVNIE
+11 SAALHKALVNIE

-65 PIDIIQR
+65 PIDLTQR
-72 LADKGFSSRL
+72 LTDKGFPSRL
-82 RDLQEVVIPSQ
+82 RDLQEITIPQ
-93 SEASQPVNQLII
+93 QTDDSQPINQLLI
-105 ALVLLALSIAGHI
+105 ALGLLVLSIAGHL
-118 GQATTLPHHQHGN
+118 GQSATLPHHQHGN
-131 TLASVWWHLSLAT
+131 TLSSVWWHLTLAT
-144 VSLLGPGRFILVDGW
+144 IALLGPGRFILVDGW

-168 MNSLVGMGVSTA
+168 MHSLVGMGVSTA
-180 YFTSVLALIFPQLMW
+180 YLTSVLALVFPQLMW

-214 LEAYARKSAA
+214 LESYARKSAA

-275 QGSSGID
+275 QGSSSID

-296 VGDAVT
+296 VGDTVT
-302 AGTNNHTAA
+302 AGTSNHTAP

-318 VGTETLLSR
+318 VGAETLLSR
-327 MVEVITNAQARKVPL
+327 MVAVVTNAQARKVPL
-342 QQLADSVAGY
+342 QQIADSVAGY
-352 FAYFVMGLAF
+352 FAYVVMGLAF
-362 LTVSGWYLVSH
+362 LTVSGWYVASH
-373 WLAIEMPLITSLKM
+373 WLAIDMPLLTSLKM

-428 EKLRTIKTVVFD
+428 EKLRNIKTVVFD
-440 KTGTLTVGK
+440 KTGTLTIGK
-449 PKVTQVQLLLP
+449 PEVMKVQLFLP
-460 ESEVWPLAAMAAA
+460 ETEVWPLAAMAAA

-482 VLAHATSLGYAA
+482 ILAHVIGLGYSA
-494 EQSIDSETVPGLG
+494 EQAIDSETVPGLG
-507 TVARSASGHK
+507 TIARSASGHK

-524 WLQEQGIKVV
+524 WLQEQGIEVS
-534 EEDPHPL
+534 EDP
-541 TPLLLCFHGRE
+541 
-552 TRPEQSASLKTEEG
+552 Q
-566 DPEHKAK
+566 
-573 SLVPSPFLEKSW
+573 
-585 GEGLS
+585 
-590 TYPSLNSGSKELRQ
+590 Q
-604 DVTLVYVS
+604 DTTLVYVS
-612 IDSQLAGVIGLVD
+612 IDSQLAGVIGVVD
-625 PLRADAVDTVSSL
+625 PLRADAADTVRSL

-649 GDRPIVAHKIAAEL
+649 GDRSIVAHKIAAEL

-680 LAELQKN
+680 ITELQKN
-687 GAVAMVGDGLNDAP
+687 GSVAMVGDGLNDAA

-723 DVVLMAD
+723 DVVLMVD

-735 KTAINLGKAT
+735 QTAIDLGQAT
-745 GRKIRQNLFWAVVYN
+745 GRKIRQNLFWAVIYN

-772 PWHLTLDPAAA
+772 PWHITLDPAAA

-795 LNSIGLRWTFHK
+795 LNSIGLRWTFKSKCR

>member
-1 MTTANLPTTT
+1 MTTANLPTPPSAT
-11 PAPLPKALVNIE
+11 LPKALVNIE

-65 PIDIIQR
+65 PIDLTQR
-72 LADKGFSSRL
+72 LTDKGFPSRL

-93 SEASQPVNQLII
+93 TEDSQPVNQLII
-105 ALVLLALSIAGHI
+105 ALGLLALSIAGHI
-118 GQATTLPHHQHGN
+118 GQTTTLPHHQHGN

-144 VSLLGPGRFILVDGW
+144 IALLGPGRYILVDGW

-168 MNSLVGMGVSTA
+168 MHSLVGMGVSTA
-180 YFTSVLALIFPQLMW
+180 YLTSVLALIFPQLMW

-214 LEAYARKSAA
+214 LESYARKSAA

-238 HLLVGDQLIEVPVSQ
+238 HLLVGDQSIEVPVSQ

-296 VGDAVT
+296 VGDTVT

-318 VGTETLLSR
+318 VGAETLLSR

-352 FAYFVMGLAF
+352 FAYIVMGLAF
-362 LTVSGWYLVSH
+362 LTVSGWYVASH
-373 WLAIEMPLITSLKM
+373 WLSIDMPLLTSLKM

-428 EKLRTIKTVVFD
+428 EKLRTIKIVVFD
-440 KTGTLTVGK
+440 KTGTLTIGK
-449 PKVTQVQLLLP
+449 PQVTKAQLFLT

-482 VLAHATSLGYAA
+482 ILAYANNLGYSAA
-494 EQSIDSETVPGLG
+494 EAIDSETVPGLG
-507 TVARSASGHK
+507 TVARSASGRK

-524 WLQEQGIKVV
+524 WLQEQGIEVV
-534 EEDPHPL
+534 EDS
-541 TPLLLCFHGRE
+541 
-552 TRPEQSASLKTEEG
+552 Q
-566 DPEHKAK
+566 
-573 SLVPSPFLEKSW
+573 
-585 GEGLS
+585 
-590 TYPSLNSGSKELRQ
+590 Q
-604 DVTLVYVS
+604 DMTLVYVS
-612 IDSQLAGVIGLVD
+612 IDSQLAGVIGLID
-625 PLRADAVDTVSSL
+625 PLRSDAADTVSSL

-649 GDRPIVAHKIAAEL
+649 GDRSIVAHKIATEL

-723 DVVLMAD
+723 DVVLMVD

-735 KTAINLGKAT
+735 KTAIDLGKAT

-772 PWHLTLDPAAA
+772 PWHITLDPAAA

-795 LNSIGLRWTFHK
+795 LNSIGLRWTFRK

>member
-1 MTTANLPTTT
+1 LEYQDFFNYMTTANLSITT
-11 PAPLPKALVNIE
+11 PAPLQKALVNIE

-56 VVEHQPELA
+56 VVEHQTELA
-65 PIDIIQR
+65 PIDLTQR
-72 LADKGFSSRL
+72 LTAKGFPSRL
-82 RDLQEVVIPSQ
+82 RDLNEIAIPQ
-93 SEASQPVNQLII
+93 QNDDSQPINQLLI
-105 ALVLLALSIAGHI
+105 ALGLLALSIAGHI
-118 GQATTLPHHQHGN
+118 GQSATLPHHQHGN
-131 TLASVWWHLSLAT
+131 TLASVWWHLGLAT
-144 VSLLGPGRFILVDGW
+144 IALLGPGRFILVDGW

-168 MNSLVGMGVSTA
+168 MHSLVGMGVSTA
-180 YFTSVLALIFPQLMW
+180 YLTSVLALIFPQLMW

-201 PVMLVGAMLLGRS
+201 PVMLVGSMLLGRS

-238 HLLVGDQLIEVPVSQ
+238 HLLVGDQSIEVPVSQ

-296 VGDAVT
+296 VGDVVT

-318 VGTETLLSR
+318 VGAETLLSR
-327 MVEVITNAQARKVPL
+327 MVEVITNAQSHKVPL

-352 FAYFVMGLAF
+352 FAYIVMGLAF
-362 LTVSGWYLVSH
+362 LTVSGWYVASH
-373 WLAIEMPLITSLKM
+373 WLAIDMPLLTSLKM

-440 KTGTLTVGK
+440 KTGTLTIGK
-449 PKVTQVQLLLP
+449 PQVTKVQLLLP

-482 VLAHATSLGYAA
+482 ILAYATSFGYSAA
-494 EQSIDSETVPGLG
+494 PAINSETVPGLG
-507 TVARSASGHK
+507 TVARSTSGHK

-524 WLQEQGIKVV
+524 WLQEQGI
-534 EEDPHPL
+534 DPYP
-541 TPLLLCFHGRE
+541 PAPSPKPG
-552 TRPEQSASLKTEEG
+552 EG
-566 DPEHKAK
+566 EPEHKAK
-573 SLVPSPFLEKSW
+573 SLAPSPTLGEGW
-585 GEGLS
+585 DEGLS
-590 TYPSLNSGSKELRQ
+590 MYSS
-604 DVTLVYVS
+604 LVYVS

-625 PLRADAVDTVSSL
+625 PLRADAADTVSSL

-649 GDRPIVAHKIAAEL
+649 GDRSIVAHKIAAEL

-680 LAELQKN
+680 LTELQKN
-687 GAVAMVGDGLNDAP
+687 GPVAMVGDGLNDAP

-723 DVVLMAD
+723 DVVLMVD

-735 KTAINLGKAT
+735 KTAIDLGRAT

-760 CLGIPVAAGLLY
+760 CLGIPIAAGLLY
-772 PWHLTLDPAAA
+772 PWHITLDPAAA

-795 LNSIGLRWTFHK
+795 LNSISLRWTFRK

>member
-1 MTTANLPTTT
+1 MTTANLLTTK
-11 PAPLPKALVNIE
+11 PAPLQKALVNIE

-65 PIDIIQR
+65 PIDLTQR
-72 LADKGFSSRL
+72 LTDKGFPSRL
-82 RDLQEVVIPSQ
+82 RDLQETTVPQ
-93 SEASQPVNQLII
+93 QTNDSQPVTQLLI
-105 ALVLLALSIAGHI
+105 ALGLLALSIAGHI
-118 GQATTLPHHQHGN
+118 GQSANLPHHQHGN
-131 TLASVWWHLSLAT
+131 TLTSVWWHLSLAT
-144 VSLLGPGRFILVDGW
+144 IALLGPGRFILVDGW

-168 MNSLVGMGVSTA
+168 MHSLVGMGVSTA
-180 YFTSVLALIFPQLMW
+180 YLTSVLALIFPQLMW

-238 HLLVGDQLIEVPVSQ
+238 HLLVGDQSIEVPVSQ

-296 VGDAVT
+296 VGDMVT

-318 VGTETLLSR
+318 VGAETLLSR
-327 MVEVITNAQARKVPL
+327 MVAVVTTAQARKVPL
-342 QQLADSVAGY
+342 QQIADSVAGY
-352 FAYFVMGLAF
+352 FAYIVMGLAF
-362 LTVSGWYLVSH
+362 LTVSGWYLASH
-373 WLAIEMPLITSLKM
+373 WLSIDMPLLTSLKM

-440 KTGTLTVGK
+440 KTGTLTIGK
-449 PKVTQVQLLLP
+449 PQVTKVQLLFP
-460 ESEVWPLAAMAAA
+460 DSEVWPLAAMAAA

-482 VLAHATSLGYAA
+482 ILAYATSLGYSAA
-494 EQSIDSETVPGLG
+494 PAIDSETVPGLG
-507 TVARSASGHK
+507 TVARSTSGHK

-524 WLQEQGIKVV
+524 WLQEQGIEVI
-534 EEDPHPL
+534 EDL
-541 TPLLLCFHGRE
+541 
-552 TRPEQSASLKTEEG
+552 Q
-566 DPEHKAK
+566 
-573 SLVPSPFLEKSW
+573 
-585 GEGLS
+585 
-590 TYPSLNSGSKELRQ
+590 Q
-604 DVTLVYVS
+604 DITLVYVS
-612 IDSQLAGVIGLVD
+612 IDSQLAGVIGLLD
-625 PLRADAVDTVSSL
+625 PLRADAADTVSSL

-649 GDRPIVAHKIAAEL
+649 GDRSIVAHRIAAEL

-680 LAELQKN
+680 LTELQKI
-687 GAVAMVGDGLNDAP
+687 GSVAMVGDGLNDAP

-723 DVVLMAD
+723 DVVLMVD

-735 KTAINLGKAT
+735 KTAIDLGQAT

-760 CLGIPVAAGLLY
+760 CLGIPIAAGLLY
-772 PWHLTLDPAAA
+772 PWHITLDPAAA

-795 LNSIGLRWTFHK
+795 LNSISLRWTFRN

>member
-1 MTTANLPTTT
+1 MTTANLLTTK
-11 PAPLPKALVNIE
+11 PAPLQKALVSIE

-65 PIDIIQR
+65 PID
-72 LADKGFSSRL
+72 LAQHLTTKGFPSRL
-82 RDLQEVVIPSQ
+82 RDLQETTVPQ
-93 SEASQPVNQLII
+93 QTNDSQPVTQLLI
-105 ALVLLALSIAGHI
+105 ALGLLALSIAGHI
-118 GQATTLPHHQHGN
+118 GQSANLPHHQHGN
-131 TLASVWWHLSLAT
+131 TLTSVWWHLSLAT
-144 VSLLGPGRFILVDGW
+144 IALLGPGRFILVDGW

-168 MNSLVGMGVSTA
+168 MHSLVGMGVSTA
-180 YFTSVLALIFPQLMW
+180 YLTSVLALIFPQLMW

-238 HLLVGDQLIEVPVSQ
+238 HLLVGDQSIEVPVSQ

-296 VGDAVT
+296 VGDMVT

-318 VGTETLLSR
+318 VGAETLLSR
-327 MVEVITNAQARKVPL
+327 MVAVVTTAQARKVPL
-342 QQLADSVAGY
+342 QQIADSVAGY
-352 FAYFVMGLAF
+352 FAYIVMGLAF
-362 LTVSGWYLVSH
+362 LTVSGWYLASH
-373 WLAIEMPLITSLKM
+373 WLSIDMPLLTSLKM

-440 KTGTLTVGK
+440 KTGTLTIGK
-449 PKVTQVQLLLP
+449 PQVTKVQLLFP
-460 ESEVWPLAAMAAA
+460 DSEVWPLAAMAAA

-482 VLAHATSLGYAA
+482 ILAYATSLGYSAA
-494 EQSIDSETVPGLG
+494 PAIDSETVPGLG
-507 TVARSASGHK
+507 TVARSTSGHK
-517 VLLGSAL
+517 VLLGNAL
-524 WLQEQGIKVV
+524 WLQEQGIEVI
-534 EEDPHPL
+534 EDL
-541 TPLLLCFHGRE
+541 
-552 TRPEQSASLKTEEG
+552 Q
-566 DPEHKAK
+566 
-573 SLVPSPFLEKSW
+573 
-585 GEGLS
+585 
-590 TYPSLNSGSKELRQ
+590 Q
-604 DVTLVYVS
+604 DITLVYVS
-612 IDSQLAGVIGLVD
+612 IDSQLAGVIGLLD
-625 PLRADAVDTVSSL
+625 PLRADAADTVSSL

-649 GDRPIVAHKIAAEL
+649 GDRSIVAHRIAAEL

-680 LAELQKN
+680 LTELQKT
-687 GAVAMVGDGLNDAP
+687 GSVAMVGDGLNDAP

-723 DVVLMAD
+723 DVVLMVD

-735 KTAINLGKAT
+735 KTAINLGQAT

-760 CLGIPVAAGLLY
+760 CLGIPIAAGLLY
-772 PWHLTLDPAAA
+772 PWHITLDPAAA

-795 LNSIGLRWTFHK
+795 LNSISLRWTFRK